1 MVEKLEEY
9 GIKFLEK
16 LNVNFEISNYQNFD
30 LENLEDNLSEVTL
43 FKINE
48 LTFEEN
54 EKNPRREAFENVLGT
69 LRVDGINFIYLILGS
84 KKGVSFY
91 FGIVKNLKDDRELPL
106 NIREMGE
113 TLLKASIHG
122 NFRGSKIEKLTPKAN
137 KDILNKIKSSKR
149 FGTIVGIPGINES
162 EDKSSFQGIDRL
174 TDVMLGDEFGLCILA
189 KPVDDLQIKNLEKQ
203 LYKIYDKLSIFSKKS
218 IQTGVNNSQSTGETK
233 GKSISESKGT
243 SITLSTSIGESE
255 TISKGTNSSKSFSK
269 GKTESKTEGSNRG
282 KNASYSETNTKGV
295 SETFSN
301 SKGSSENKSEGKS
314 WNSSSGTSESLSKG
328 ISETFSNSK
337 GSNENKSKG
346 KTSGSSS
353 GTSESLSKG
362 VSETFSN
369 SKGSS
374 ENKSEG
380 KSWSSSSGTS
390 ESLSKGI
397 SETITESTG
406 KNEGESF
413 GKTSGSSESK
423 GETETTTTGTNDST
437 TSNESIGTSYNI
449 STEVQNREIQ
459 DWLKYLDEILFP
471 IIDYGK
477 SKGIYLTSSF
487 VFSNNRG
494 TLIKL
499 GNTMKSLFSG
509 RKGNKIP
516 LTLELLPDNDK
527 RIEFFQNFQIPEYDI
542 SNYTS
547 DKKDALILKSGMGIE
562 RKAEYGNWYS
572 ANELSLIAGLPQKE
586 VVGLSLKEEVE
597 FGLNVNSGEDDE
609 KILLGNL
616 VQSGNIL
623 DIDVSLDKK
632 ALNKHIFITGVTGT
646 GKTTTC
652 QKLLLESE
660 MPFLVIEPAKTE
672 YRILIDEPKTKDIL
686 IFTLGKDTVS
696 PFRLNPFEFFK
707 HETITSR
714 VDMLK
719 AAMEASFDME
729 AAIPQLLESSM
740 YECYKDYGWNILTNK
755 NSKFE
760 DPFAEGIYSFPT
772 LKDLLDKVEVEVE
785 KQGFDDRLKRDYIGS
800 IKARLQGLL
809 VGSKG
814 IMLNV
819 GRGIDFR
826 ELIERKVVL
835 EIEEIKNGSE
845 KSLIMGF
852 VLTNLCEAL
861 KAKYKENRH
870 FKHITLI
877 EEAHRLLAKFTP
889 GDSPNRKQGIE
900 TFTDMLAEVRKY
912 GESLIIADQ
921 IPNKLTPEIL
931 KNTNTKIVHKLFAED
946 DKEAIGTTMSLSSEQ
961 KDFLSSLN
969 TGRAIVFSQGWD
981 KALQV
986 QIKMTTNTTGDRYVE
1001 DSELTE
1007 RIIDFYQKNNII
1019 LGLRYLDRK
1028 ATEEEFEY
1036 CKLVSSYQKEAK
1048 IFKELFENKIKT
1060 FEQFKIIFNILLD
1073 EDLWNIMEK
1082 ILLQD
1087 GYDKISEKNGRE
1099 FVEEI
1104 KKMDCSKD
1112 IDLNIFKEIILGK
1125 YYDKSQIREELYK
1138 DISYTL
1144 ELLLKNILAMEEY
1157 DSAALYKGFRA
1168 SRLKGNFKK

>member
-1 MVEKLEEY
+1 MLKKLEEGY
-9 GIKFLEK
+9 GLKFLEK
-16 LNVNFEISNYQNFD
+16 LNSEHNITTYQNFNF
-30 LENLEDNLSEVTL
+30 ESLEDNLSEVTL
-43 FKINE
+43 FKIDE
-48 LTFEEN
+48 LTFEED

-69 LRVDGINFIYLILGS
+69 LRAEGINFIYLILGS

-91 FGIVKNLKDDRELPL
+91 FGIVKNLKDDKELLL
-106 NIREMGE
+106 NVREMGE

-122 NFRGSKIEKLTPKAN
+122 NFRGSKITKLSPLEN
-137 KDILNKIKSSKR
+137 KEILNKIKSSRR
-149 FGTIVGIPGINES
+149 FATITGVPGINETN
-162 EDKSSFQGIDRL
+162 DRSSFQGIDRL

-189 KPVDDLQIKNLEKQ
+189 RPIEDVQIKALEKQ
-203 LYKIYDKLSIFSKKS
+203 LYSIYDKLSLFSKQN
-218 IQTGVNNSQSTGETK
+218 IQSGVNSSQSTGETK
-233 GKSISESKGT
+233 GTSLSESKGT
-243 SITLSTSIGESE
+243 SITSSTSTSKSATVSKGKNVSISSSDGTTDSKTVGSNKGMNTGKSE
-255 TISKGTNSSKSFSK
+255 TNTNGTNSSS
-269 GKTESKTEGSNRG
+269 GS
-282 KNASYSETNTKGV
+282 SS
-295 SETFSN
+295 SS
-301 SKGSSENKSEGKS
+301 SGSSE
-314 WNSSSGTSESLSKG
+314 SKAMG
-328 ISETFSNSK
+328 ITY
-337 GSNENKSKG
+337 
-346 KTSGSSS
+346 GSSS
-353 GTSESLSKG
+353 GT
-362 VSETFSN
+362 
-369 SKGSS
+369 
-374 ENKSEG
+374 NKSYTA
-380 KSWSSSSGTS
+380 GTS
-390 ESLSKGI
+390 K
-397 SETITESTG
+397 TTTESTG

-413 GKTSGSSESK
+413 GKTSSTSDSK
-423 GETETTTTGTNDST
+423 GETETVTTGTNDST
-437 TSNESIGTSYNI
+437 TLNESTGSSYSV

-459 DWLKYLDEILFP
+459 DWLKYIDETIFP

-487 VFSNNRG
+487 IFSNDNG

-499 GNTMKSLFSG
+499 GNTMRSLFSG
-509 RKGNKIP
+509 RQGNKIP
-516 LTLELLPDNDK
+516 LSLELLSDDDK
-527 RIEFFQNFQIPEYDI
+527 RIKYFQNFQIPEYDI
-542 SNYTS
+542 SEYTL
-547 DKKDALILKSGMGIE
+547 DKKETLILKSEMGIGK
-562 RKAEYGNWYS
+562 RTGYGNWYS

-597 FGLNVNSGEDDE
+597 FGLNVNSGEEEE

-623 DIDVSLDKK
+623 DIDVSIDKK

-696 PFRLNPFEFFK
+696 PFRLNPFEFFE

-760 DPFAEGIYSFPT
+760 NPFAEGVYSFPT
-772 LKDLLDKVEVEVE
+772 LKDLLEKVEIEVE

-809 VGSKG
+809 IGSKG

-826 ELIERKVVL
+826 ELIEKKVVL

-861 KAKYKENRH
+861 KAKYRVNRN

-889 GDSPNRKQGIE
+889 GDSPNKKQGIE

-946 DKEAIGTTMSLSSEQ
+946 DKEAIGTTMSLTSEQ
-961 KDFLSSLN
+961 KNFLSSLN

-986 QIKMTTNTTGDRYVE
+986 QIKRTTNTTGDRYVE
-1001 DSELTE
+1001 DYELTD
-1007 RIIDFYQKNNII
+1007 RVIDFYQRNNII
-1019 LGLRYLDRK
+1019 LGLKYLDRK
-1028 ATEEEFEY
+1028 AIQEEFEY
-1036 CKLVSSYQKEAK
+1036 CKLVSSNQKESK
-1048 IFKELFENKIKT
+1048 IFKELFENKIES
-1060 FEQFKIIFNILLD
+1060 FQQFQEIFNILLD
-1073 EDLWNIMEK
+1073 EDIWNIVEK

-1087 GYDKISEKNGRE
+1087 GYDKISEKNGRK
-1099 FVEEI
+1099 FVEKLKGI
-1104 KKMDCSKD
+1104 ANSKD
-1112 IDLNIFKEIILGK
+1112 INLDIFKEIILGK
-1125 YYDKSQIREELYK
+1125 YYKKEEIREELYI
-1138 DISYTL
+1138 DIADTL
-1144 ELLLKNILAMEEY
+1144 DILLENIIQMNEY
-1157 DSAALYKGFRA
+1157 DSATLYTGLRVNK
-1168 SRLKGNFKK
+1168 LKGNFKK

>member
-1 MVEKLEEY
+1 MIEKLEEGY
-9 GIKFLEK
+9 GLKFLEK
-16 LNVNFEISNYQNFD
+16 LNTNDYIVNYQEFN
-30 LENLEDNLSEVTL
+30 LENLEDNLSEITL

-48 LTFEEN
+48 LTFEEK

-69 LRVDGINFIYLILGS
+69 LRAEGINFIYLILGS

-91 FGIVKNLKDDRELPL
+91 FGIVKNLKDERELPL
-106 NIREMGE
+106 NVREMGE

-122 NFRGSKIEKLTPKAN
+122 NFRGSKITKLKPEEN
-137 KDILNKIKSSKR
+137 KEIINKIKTSKR
-149 FGTIVGIPGINES
+149 FGTITGVPGINETN
-162 EDKSSFQGIDRL
+162 DRSSFQGIDRL

-189 KPVDDLQIKNLEKQ
+189 RPVDDIQIRSLEKQ
-203 LYKIYDKLSIFSKKS
+203 LYTIYDKLSVFSKQN
-218 IQTGVNNSQSTGETK
+218 IQSGINSSQSTGETK
-233 GKSISESKGT
+233 GTSLSESKGT
-243 SITLSTSIGESE
+243 SITSSTS
-255 TISKGTNSSKSFSK
+255 TSKSATVSK
-269 GKTESKTEGSNRG
+269 GKNVSISSSDGTTESKTVGSNKG
-282 KNASYSETNTKGV
+282 VNTSKSETNTNGTNK
-295 SETFSN
+295 SS
-301 SKGSSENKSEGKS
+301 GSSS
-314 WNSSSGTSESLSKG
+314 SSSG
-328 ISETFSNSK
+328 
-337 GSNENKSKG
+337 SNESKSKG
-346 KTSGSSS
+346 MTYGSSS
-353 GTSESLSKG
+353 GT
-362 VSETFSN
+362 
-369 SKGSS
+369 
-374 ENKSEG
+374 NKSYTA
-380 KSWSSSSGTS
+380 GTS
-390 ESLSKGI
+390 K
-397 SETITESTG
+397 TTTESTG

-413 GKTSGSSESK
+413 GKTSSTSDSK
-423 GETETTTTGTNDST
+423 GETETVTTGTNDST
-437 TSNESIGTSYNI
+437 TSNESSGTSYSV

-459 DWLKYLDEILFP
+459 DWLKYLDEILLP

-477 SKGIYLTSSF
+477 SKGIYMTSSF
-487 VFSNNRG
+487 VFSNDNG

-499 GNTMKSLFSG
+499 GNTMRSLFSG

-516 LTLELLPDNDK
+516 LTLELLPSNDR

-542 SNYTS
+542 SGYVS
-547 DKKDALILKSGMGIE
+547 DKKEALVLKSGMGIGK
-562 RKAEYGNWYS
+562 KAEFGNWYS

-597 FGLNVNSGEDDE
+597 FGLNVNSGEEEE

-623 DIDVSLDKK
+623 DIDVSIDKK

-696 PFRLNPFEFFK
+696 PFRLNPFEFFE

-760 DPFAEGIYSFPT
+760 NPFAEGIYSFPT
-772 LKDLLDKVEVEVE
+772 LKDLLEKVEVEVE
-785 KQGFDDRLKRDYIGS
+785 KQGFDERLKRDYIGS

-826 ELIERKVVL
+826 ELIEKKVVL

-861 KAKYKENRH
+861 KAKYRVNRH

-889 GDSPNRKQGIE
+889 GDSPNKKQGIE

-946 DKEAIGTTMSLSSEQ
+946 DKEAIGNTMSLASEQ
-961 KDFLSSLN
+961 KNFLSSLN

-986 QIKMTTNTTGDRYVE
+986 QIKRTTNTTGDRYVE
-1001 DSELTE
+1001 DHELTE
-1007 RIIDFYQKNNII
+1007 RIIDFYQGNNII
-1019 LGLRYLDRK
+1019 LGLKYLDRK
-1028 ATEEEFEY
+1028 ATQEEFEY
-1036 CKLVSSYQKEAK
+1036 CKLVSSNQKESK
-1048 IFKELFENKIKT
+1048 IFKELFENKVES
-1060 FEQFKIIFNILLD
+1060 FQQFQEIFDTLLD
-1073 EDLWNIMEK
+1073 EEIWDIMEK
-1082 ILLQD
+1082 ILQQQE
-1087 GYDKISEKNGRE
+1087 YDKVSENNGRK
-1099 FVEEI
+1099 FVEKI
-1104 KKMDCSKD
+1104 KKIASSEN
-1112 IDLNIFKEIILGK
+1112 INLEIFKEIILGK
-1125 YYDKSQIREELYK
+1125 YYVKSEIREELYV
-1138 DISYTL
+1138 DIADTL
-1144 ELLLKNILAMEEY
+1144 EILLDNIIRMDEY
-1157 DSAALYKGFRA
+1157 EIANLYKGLRINK
-1168 SRLKGNFKK
+1168 LKGNFKK

>member
-1 MVEKLEEY
+1 MLKKLEEGY
-9 GIKFLEK
+9 GLKFLEK
-16 LNVNFEISNYQNFD
+16 LNSEHNITTYQNFNF
-30 LENLEDNLSEVTL
+30 ESLEDNLSEVTL
-43 FKINE
+43 FKIDE
-48 LTFEEN
+48 LTFEED

-69 LRVDGINFIYLILGS
+69 LRAEGINFIYLILGS

-91 FGIVKNLKDDRELPL
+91 FGIVKNLKDDKELLL
-106 NIREMGE
+106 NVREMGE

-122 NFRGSKIEKLTPKAN
+122 NFRGSKITKLSPLEN
-137 KDILNKIKSSKR
+137 KEILNKIKSSRR
-149 FGTIVGIPGINES
+149 FATITGVPGINETN
-162 EDKSSFQGIDRL
+162 DKSSFQGIDRL

-189 KPVDDLQIKNLEKQ
+189 RPIEDVQIKALEKQ
-203 LYKIYDKLSIFSKKS
+203 LYSIYDKLSLFSKQN
-218 IQTGVNNSQSTGETK
+218 IQSGVNSSQSTGETK
-233 GKSISESKGT
+233 GTSLSESKGT
-243 SITLSTSIGESE
+243 SITSSTSTSKSATVSKGKNVSISSSDGTTDSKTVGSNKGMNTGKSE
-255 TISKGTNSSKSFSK
+255 TNTNGTNSSS
-269 GKTESKTEGSNRG
+269 GS
-282 KNASYSETNTKGV
+282 SS
-295 SETFSN
+295 SS
-301 SKGSSENKSEGKS
+301 SGSSE
-314 WNSSSGTSESLSKG
+314 SKAMG
-328 ISETFSNSK
+328 ITY
-337 GSNENKSKG
+337 
-346 KTSGSSS
+346 GSSS
-353 GTSESLSKG
+353 GT
-362 VSETFSN
+362 
-369 SKGSS
+369 
-374 ENKSEG
+374 NKSYTA
-380 KSWSSSSGTS
+380 GTS
-390 ESLSKGI
+390 K
-397 SETITESTG
+397 TTTESTG

-413 GKTSGSSESK
+413 GKTSSTSDSK
-423 GETETTTTGTNDST
+423 GETETVTTGTNDST
-437 TSNESIGTSYNI
+437 TSNESTGSSYSV

-459 DWLKYLDEILFP
+459 DWLKYIDETIFP

-487 VFSNNRG
+487 IFSNDNG

-499 GNTMKSLFSG
+499 GNTMRSLFSG
-509 RKGNKIP
+509 RQGNKIP
-516 LTLELLPDNDK
+516 LSLELLSDDDK
-527 RIEFFQNFQIPEYDI
+527 RIKYFQNFQIPEYDI
-542 SNYTS
+542 SEYTL
-547 DKKDALILKSGMGIE
+547 DKKETLILKSEMGIGK
-562 RKAEYGNWYS
+562 RTEYGNWYS

-597 FGLNVNSGEDDE
+597 FGLNVNSGEEEE

-623 DIDVSLDKK
+623 DIDVSIDKK

-696 PFRLNPFEFFK
+696 PFRLNPFEFFE

-760 DPFAEGIYSFPT
+760 DPFAERVYSFPT
-772 LKDLLDKVEVEVE
+772 LKDLLEKVEIEVE

-809 VGSKG
+809 IGSKG

-826 ELIERKVVL
+826 ELIEKKVVL

-861 KAKYKENRH
+861 KAKYRVNRN

-889 GDSPNRKQGIE
+889 GDSPNKKQGIE

-946 DKEAIGTTMSLSSEQ
+946 DKEAIGTTMSLTSEQ
-961 KDFLSSLN
+961 KNFLSSLN

-986 QIKMTTNTTGDRYVE
+986 QIKRTTNTTGDRYVE
-1001 DSELTE
+1001 DYELTD
-1007 RIIDFYQKNNII
+1007 RVIDFYQRNNII
-1019 LGLRYLDRK
+1019 LGLKYLDRK
-1028 ATEEEFEY
+1028 ATQEEFEY
-1036 CKLVSSYQKEAK
+1036 CKLVSSNQKESK
-1048 IFKELFENKIKT
+1048 IFKELFENKIES
-1060 FEQFKIIFNILLD
+1060 FQQFQEIFNILLD
-1073 EDLWNIMEK
+1073 EDIWNIVEK

-1087 GYDKISEKNGRE
+1087 GYDKISEKNGRK
-1099 FVEEI
+1099 FVEKLKGI
-1104 KKMDCSKD
+1104 ANSKD
-1112 IDLNIFKEIILGK
+1112 INLDIFKEIILGK
-1125 YYDKSQIREELYK
+1125 YYKKEEIREELYI
-1138 DISYTL
+1138 DIADTL
-1144 ELLLKNILAMEEY
+1144 DILLENIIQMNGY
-1157 DSAALYKGFRA
+1157 DSATLYTGFRVNK
-1168 SRLKGNFKK
+1168 LKGNFKK

>member
-1 MVEKLEEY
+1 MIKKLEEEY
-9 GIKFLEK
+9 GVKFLEK
-16 LNVNFEISNYQNFD
+16 LNSNYEISNYQEFN

-69 LRVDGINFIYLILGS
+69 LRADGINFIYLILGS

-106 NIREMGE
+106 NVREMGE

-122 NFRGSKIEKLTPKAN
+122 NFRGSKIEKLTPKEN
-137 KDILNKIKSSKR
+137 QDILNKIKGSKR
-149 FGTIVGIPGINES
+149 FGTIVGVPGINES

-189 KPVDDLQIKNLEKQ
+189 RPVDDLQIRNLEKQ
-203 LYKIYDKLSIFSKKS
+203 LYTIYDKLSIFSKQS
-218 IQTGVNNSQSTGETK
+218 IQSGVNSSQSTGETK
-233 GKSISESKGT
+233 GTSISESKGT
-243 SITLSTSIGESE
+243 SSTLSTSTSKSA
-255 TISKGTNSSKSFSK
+255 TISKGKNVSISSSD
-269 GKTESKTEGSNRG
+269 GETESKTVGSNKG
-282 KNASYSETNTKGV
+282 TNVSDSETNTNG
-295 SETFSN
+295 T
-301 SKGSSENKSEGKS
+301 
-314 WNSSSGTSESLSKG
+314 NSSSGDSYSS
-328 ISETFSNSK
+328 S
-337 GSNENKSKG
+337 GSNESKSRG
-346 KTSGSSS
+346 KTWGSSS
-353 GTSESLSKG
+353 GT
-362 VSETFSN
+362 
-369 SKGSS
+369 
-374 ENKSEG
+374 NKSYT
-380 KSWSSSSGTS
+380 KGTS
-390 ESLSKGI
+390 Q
-397 SETITESTG
+397 TTTESTG

-437 TSNESIGTSYNI
+437 TSNESTGTSYNI

-459 DWLKYLDEILFP
+459 DWLKYLDEVLFP

-477 SKGIYLTSSF
+477 SKGIYLTNSF
-487 VFSNNRG
+487 VFSNDKG

-499 GNTMKSLFSG
+499 GNTMRSLFSG

-623 DIDVSLDKK
+623 DIDVSLNKK

-760 DPFAEGIYSFPT
+760 DPFAEGVYSFPT

-814 IMLNV
+814 IMLNI

-1073 EDLWNIMEK
+1073 EDLWNIIEK

-1087 GYDKISEKNGRE
+1087 GYDKISEKNGRK

-1104 KKMDCSKD
+1104 KKMDCSKE

>member
-1 MVEKLEEY
+1 MIKKLEEEY
-9 GIKFLEK
+9 GVKFLEK
-16 LNVNFEISNYQNFD
+16 LNSNYEISNYQEFN

-69 LRVDGINFIYLILGS
+69 LRADGINFIYLILGS

-106 NIREMGE
+106 NVREMGE

-122 NFRGSKIEKLTPKAN
+122 NFRGSKIEKLTPKEN
-137 KDILNKIKSSKR
+137 QDILNKIKRSKR
-149 FGTIVGIPGINES
+149 FGTIVGVPGINES

-189 KPVDDLQIKNLEKQ
+189 RPVNDLQIRNLEKQ
-203 LYKIYDKLSIFSKKS
+203 LYTIYDKLSIFSKQS
-218 IQTGVNNSQSTGETK
+218 IQSGVNSSQSTGETK
-233 GKSISESKGT
+233 GTSISESKGT
-243 SITLSTSIGESE
+243 SSTLSTSTSKSA
-255 TISKGTNSSKSFSK
+255 TISKGKNVSISSSD
-269 GKTESKTEGSNRG
+269 GETESKTVGSNKG
-282 KNASYSETNTKGV
+282 TNVSDSETNTNG
-295 SETFSN
+295 T
-301 SKGSSENKSEGKS
+301 
-314 WNSSSGTSESLSKG
+314 NSSSGDSYSS
-328 ISETFSNSK
+328 S
-337 GSNENKSKG
+337 GSNESKSRG
-346 KTSGSSS
+346 KTWGSSS
-353 GTSESLSKG
+353 GT
-362 VSETFSN
+362 
-369 SKGSS
+369 
-374 ENKSEG
+374 NKSYT
-380 KSWSSSSGTS
+380 KGTS
-390 ESLSKGI
+390 Q
-397 SETITESTG
+397 TTTESTG

-437 TSNESIGTSYNI
+437 TSNESTGTSYNI

-459 DWLKYLDEILFP
+459 DWLKYLDEVLFP

-477 SKGIYLTSSF
+477 SKGIYLTNSF
-487 VFSNNRG
+487 VFSNDKG

-499 GNTMKSLFSG
+499 GNTMRSLFSG

-760 DPFAEGIYSFPT
+760 DPFAEGVYSFPT

-1060 FEQFKIIFNILLD
+1060 FEQFKIIFNILSD

-1087 GYDKISEKNGRE
+1087 GYDKISEKNGRK

>member
-1 MVEKLEEY
+1 MIEKLEEGY
-9 GIKFLEK
+9 GVKFLEK
-16 LNVNFEISNYQNFD
+16 LNSNYSISNYQEFN
-30 LENLEDNLSEVTL
+30 LENLENNLSEVTL

-69 LRVDGINFIYLILGS
+69 LRAEGINFIYLILGS

-91 FGIVKNLKDDRELPL
+91 FGIVKNLKDERELPL
-106 NIREMGE
+106 NVREMGE

-122 NFRGSKIEKLTPKAN
+122 NFRGSKITKLKPEEN
-137 KDILNKIKSSKR
+137 REILNKIKSSRR
-149 FGTIVGIPGINES
+149 FGTITGVPGINETN
-162 EDKSSFQGIDRL
+162 DKSNFQGIDRL

-189 KPVDDLQIKNLEKQ
+189 RPIDDIQIRNLEKQ
-203 LYKIYDKLSIFSKKS
+203 LYTIYDKLSLFSKQN
-218 IQTGVNNSQSTGETK
+218 IQSGVNSSQSTGETK
-233 GKSISESKGT
+233 GTSVSESKGT
-243 SITLSTSIGESE
+243 SITSSTS
-255 TISKGTNSSKSFSK
+255 TSKSATVSK
-269 GKTESKTEGSNRG
+269 GKNVSISSSDGTTESKTVGSNKG
-282 KNASYSETNTKGV
+282 TNTSKSETNTNGTNK
-295 SETFSN
+295 SS
-301 SKGSSENKSEGKS
+301 GSSS
-314 WNSSSGTSESLSKG
+314 SSSGSNESKSKG
-328 ISETFSNSK
+328 ITC
-337 GSNENKSKG
+337 
-346 KTSGSSS
+346 GSSS
-353 GTSESLSKG
+353 GTS
-362 VSETFSN
+362 
-369 SKGSS
+369 
-374 ENKSEG
+374 KSYTA
-380 KSWSSSSGTS
+380 GTS
-390 ESLSKGI
+390 K
-397 SETITESTG
+397 TTTESTG

-413 GKTSGSSESK
+413 GKTSSTSDSK

-437 TSNESIGTSYNI
+437 TSNESTGTSYSV
-449 STEVQNREIQ
+449 STEVQNREVQ

-487 VFSNNRG
+487 VFSNDNG

-499 GNTMKSLFSG
+499 GNTMRSLFSG

-516 LTLELLPDNDK
+516 LTLEILPSNDK

-542 SNYTS
+542 SEYAS
-547 DKKDALILKSGMGIE
+547 DKKEALVLKSGMGIGK
-562 RKAEYGNWYS
+562 KAEFGNWYS

-597 FGLNVNSGEDDE
+597 FGLNVNSGEDEE

-696 PFRLNPFEFFK
+696 PFRLNPFEFFE

-760 DPFAEGIYSFPT
+760 NPFAEGVYSFPT
-772 LKDLLDKVEVEVE
+772 LKDLLEKVEVEVE

-826 ELIERKVVL
+826 ELIEKKVVL

-861 KAKYKENRH
+861 KAKYRVNRH

-889 GDSPNRKQGIE
+889 GDSPNKKQGIE

-946 DKEAIGTTMSLSSEQ
+946 DKEAIGTTMSLASEQ
-961 KDFLSSLN
+961 KNFLSSLN

-986 QIKMTTNTTGDRYVE
+986 QIKRTTNTTGDRYVE
-1001 DSELTE
+1001 DCELTD
-1007 RIIDFYQKNNII
+1007 RIIDFYQGNNII
-1019 LGLRYLDRK
+1019 LGLKYLDRK
-1028 ATEEEFEY
+1028 ATQEEFEY
-1036 CKLVSSYQKEAK
+1036 CKLVSSNQKESK
-1048 IFKELFENKIKT
+1048 IFKELFENKIES
-1060 FEQFKIIFNILLD
+1060 FQQFQEIFDTLLD
-1073 EDLWNIMEK
+1073 ERIWNVIEK
-1082 ILLQD
+1082 ILQQQEHDRVSEND
-1087 GYDKISEKNGRE
+1087 GRK
-1099 FVEEI
+1099 FVEKI
-1104 KKMDCSKD
+1104 KKIANSKN
-1112 IDLNIFKEIILGK
+1112 INLEIFKEIILGK
-1125 YYDKSQIREELYK
+1125 YYVKSEIRDELYT
-1138 DISYTL
+1138 DIADTL
-1144 ELLLKNILAMEEY
+1144 EILLGNIVKMDEY
-1157 DSAALYKGFRA
+1157 ETANLYKGLRVNK
-1168 SRLKGNFKK
+1168 LKGNFKK

>member
-1 MVEKLEEY
+1 MIEKLEEGY
-9 GIKFLEK
+9 GLKFLEK
-16 LNVNFEISNYQNFD
+16 LNTNDYIVNYQEFN
-30 LENLEDNLSEVTL
+30 LENLEDNLSEITL

-48 LTFEEN
+48 LTFEEE

-69 LRVDGINFIYLILGS
+69 LRAEGINFIYLILGS

-91 FGIVKNLKDDRELPL
+91 FGIVKNLKDERELPL
-106 NIREMGE
+106 NVREMGE

-122 NFRGSKIEKLTPKAN
+122 NFRGSKITKLKPEEN
-137 KDILNKIKSSKR
+137 KEIINKIKTSKR
-149 FGTIVGIPGINES
+149 FGTITGVPGINETN
-162 EDKSSFQGIDRL
+162 DRSSFQGIDRL

-189 KPVDDLQIKNLEKQ
+189 RPVDDIQIRSLEKQ
-203 LYKIYDKLSIFSKKS
+203 LYTIYDKLSVFSKQN
-218 IQTGVNNSQSTGETK
+218 IQSGINSSQSTGETK
-233 GKSISESKGT
+233 GTSLSESKGT
-243 SITLSTSIGESE
+243 SITSSTSTSKSATVSKGKNVSISSSDGTTESKTVGSNKGVNTSKSE
-255 TISKGTNSSKSFSK
+255 TNTNGTNSSS
-269 GKTESKTEGSNRG
+269 
-282 KNASYSETNTKGV
+282 
-295 SETFSN
+295 
-301 SKGSSENKSEGKS
+301 GSSS
-314 WNSSSGTSESLSKG
+314 SSSG
-328 ISETFSNSK
+328 
-337 GSNENKSKG
+337 SNESKSKG
-346 KTSGSSS
+346 MTYGSSS
-353 GTSESLSKG
+353 GT
-362 VSETFSN
+362 
-369 SKGSS
+369 
-374 ENKSEG
+374 NKSYTA
-380 KSWSSSSGTS
+380 GTS
-390 ESLSKGI
+390 K
-397 SETITESTG
+397 TTTESTG

-413 GKTSGSSESK
+413 GKTSSTSDSK
-423 GETETTTTGTNDST
+423 GETETVTTGTNDST
-437 TSNESIGTSYNI
+437 TSNESSGTSYSI

-459 DWLKYLDEILFP
+459 DWLKYLDEILLP

-477 SKGIYLTSSF
+477 SKGIYMTSSF
-487 VFSNNRG
+487 VFSNDNG

-499 GNTMKSLFSG
+499 GNTMRSLFSG

-516 LTLELLPDNDK
+516 LTLELLPSNDK

-542 SNYTS
+542 SGYVS
-547 DKKDALILKSGMGIE
+547 DKKEALVLKSGMGIGK
-562 RKAEYGNWYS
+562 KAEFGNWYS

-597 FGLNVNSGEDDE
+597 FGLNVNSGEEEE

-623 DIDVSLDKK
+623 DIDVSIDKK

-696 PFRLNPFEFFK
+696 PFRLNPFEFFE

-760 DPFAEGIYSFPT
+760 NPFAEGVYSFPT
-772 LKDLLDKVEVEVE
+772 LKDLLEKVEVEVE
-785 KQGFDDRLKRDYIGS
+785 KQGFDERLKRDYIGS

-826 ELIERKVVL
+826 ELIEKKVVL

-861 KAKYKENRH
+861 KAKYRVNRH

-889 GDSPNRKQGIE
+889 GDSPNKKQGIE

-946 DKEAIGTTMSLSSEQ
+946 DKEAIGNTMSLASEQ
-961 KDFLSSLN
+961 KNFLSSLN

-986 QIKMTTNTTGDRYVE
+986 QIKRTTNTTGDRYVE
-1001 DSELTE
+1001 DHELTE
-1007 RIIDFYQKNNII
+1007 RIIDFYQGNNII
-1019 LGLRYLDRK
+1019 LGLKYLDRK
-1028 ATEEEFEY
+1028 ATQEEFEY
-1036 CKLVSSYQKEAK
+1036 CKLVSSNQKESK
-1048 IFKELFENKIKT
+1048 IFKELFENKVEI
-1060 FEQFKIIFNILLD
+1060 FQQFQEIFDTLLD
-1073 EDLWNIMEK
+1073 EEIWDIMEK
-1082 ILLQD
+1082 ILQQQE
-1087 GYDKISEKNGRE
+1087 YDKVSENNGRK
-1099 FVEEI
+1099 FVEKI
-1104 KKMDCSKD
+1104 KKIASSEN
-1112 IDLNIFKEIILGK
+1112 INLEIFKEIILGK
-1125 YYDKSQIREELYK
+1125 YYVKSEIREELYV
-1138 DISYTL
+1138 DIADTL
-1144 ELLLKNILAMEEY
+1144 EILLDNIIRMDEY
-1157 DSAALYKGFRA
+1157 EIANLYKGLRINK
-1168 SRLKGNFKK
+1168 LKGNFKK

>member
-1 MVEKLEEY
+1 MIKKLEEEY
-9 GIKFLEK
+9 GVKFLEK
-16 LNVNFEISNYQNFD
+16 LNSNYEISNYQEFN

-69 LRVDGINFIYLILGS
+69 LRADGINFIYLILGS

-106 NIREMGE
+106 NVREMGE

-122 NFRGSKIEKLTPKAN
+122 NFRGSKIEKLTPKEN
-137 KDILNKIKSSKR
+137 QDILNKIKRSKR
-149 FGTIVGIPGINES
+149 FGTIVGVPGINES

-189 KPVDDLQIKNLEKQ
+189 RPVNDLQIRNLEKQ
-203 LYKIYDKLSIFSKKS
+203 LYTIYDKLSIFSKQS
-218 IQTGVNNSQSTGETK
+218 IQGGVNSSQSTGETK
-233 GKSISESKGT
+233 GTSISESKGT
-243 SITLSTSIGESE
+243 SSTLSTSTSKSA
-255 TISKGTNSSKSFSK
+255 TISKGKNVSISSSD
-269 GKTESKTEGSNRG
+269 GETESKTVGSNKG
-282 KNASYSETNTKGV
+282 TNVSDSETNTNG
-295 SETFSN
+295 T
-301 SKGSSENKSEGKS
+301 
-314 WNSSSGTSESLSKG
+314 NSSSGDSYSS
-328 ISETFSNSK
+328 S
-337 GSNENKSKG
+337 GSNESKSRG
-346 KTSGSSS
+346 KTWGSSS
-353 GTSESLSKG
+353 GT
-362 VSETFSN
+362 
-369 SKGSS
+369 
-374 ENKSEG
+374 NKSYT
-380 KSWSSSSGTS
+380 KGTS
-390 ESLSKGI
+390 Q
-397 SETITESTG
+397 TTTESTG

-437 TSNESIGTSYNI
+437 TSNESTGTSYNI

-459 DWLKYLDEILFP
+459 DWLKYLDEVLFP

-477 SKGIYLTSSF
+477 SKGIYLTNSF
-487 VFSNNRG
+487 VFSNDKG

-499 GNTMKSLFSG
+499 GNTMRSLFSG

-760 DPFAEGIYSFPT
+760 DPFAEGVYSFPT

-1060 FEQFKIIFNILLD
+1060 FEQFKIIFNILSD

-1087 GYDKISEKNGRE
+1087 GYDKISEKNGRK

>member
-1 MVEKLEEY
+1 MIKKLEEEY
-9 GIKFLEK
+9 GVKFLEK
-16 LNVNFEISNYQNFD
+16 LNSNYEISNYQEFN

-69 LRVDGINFIYLILGS
+69 LRADGINFIYLILGS

-106 NIREMGE
+106 NVREMGE

-122 NFRGSKIEKLTPKAN
+122 NFRGSKIEKLTPKEN
-137 KDILNKIKSSKR
+137 QDILNKIKGSKR
-149 FGTIVGIPGINES
+149 FGTIVGVPGINES

-189 KPVDDLQIKNLEKQ
+189 RPVNDLQIRNLEKQ
-203 LYKIYDKLSIFSKKS
+203 LYTIYDKLSIFSKQS
-218 IQTGVNNSQSTGETK
+218 IQSGVNSSQSTGETK
-233 GKSISESKGT
+233 GTSISESKGT
-243 SITLSTSIGESE
+243 SSTLSTSTSKSA
-255 TISKGTNSSKSFSK
+255 TISKGKNVSISSSD
-269 GKTESKTEGSNRG
+269 GETESKTVGSNKG
-282 KNASYSETNTKGV
+282 TNVSDSETNTNG
-295 SETFSN
+295 T
-301 SKGSSENKSEGKS
+301 
-314 WNSSSGTSESLSKG
+314 NSSSGDSYSS
-328 ISETFSNSK
+328 S
-337 GSNENKSKG
+337 GSNESKSRG
-346 KTSGSSS
+346 KTWGSSS
-353 GTSESLSKG
+353 GT
-362 VSETFSN
+362 
-369 SKGSS
+369 
-374 ENKSEG
+374 NKSYT
-380 KSWSSSSGTS
+380 KGTS
-390 ESLSKGI
+390 Q
-397 SETITESTG
+397 TTTESTG

-437 TSNESIGTSYNI
+437 TSNESTGTSYNI

-459 DWLKYLDEILFP
+459 DWLKYLDEVLFP

-477 SKGIYLTSSF
+477 SKGIYLTNSF
-487 VFSNNRG
+487 VFSNDKG

-499 GNTMKSLFSG
+499 GNTMRSLFSG

-760 DPFAEGIYSFPT
+760 DPFAEGVYSFPT

-1060 FEQFKIIFNILLD
+1060 FEQFKIIFNILSD

-1087 GYDKISEKNGRE
+1087 GYDKISEKNGRK

>member
-1 MVEKLEEY
+1 MIKKLEEEY
-9 GIKFLEK
+9 GVKFLEK
-16 LNVNFEISNYQNFD
+16 LNSNYEISNYQEFN
-30 LENLEDNLSEVTL
+30 LENLKDNLSEVTL

-69 LRVDGINFIYLILGS
+69 LRADGINFIYLILGS

-106 NIREMGE
+106 NVREMGE

-122 NFRGSKIEKLTPKAN
+122 NFRGSKIEKLTPKEN
-137 KDILNKIKSSKR
+137 QDILNKIKGSKR
-149 FGTIVGIPGINES
+149 FGTIVGVPGINES

-189 KPVDDLQIKNLEKQ
+189 RPVDDLQIRNLEKQ
-203 LYKIYDKLSIFSKKS
+203 LYTIYDKLSIFSKQS
-218 IQTGVNNSQSTGETK
+218 IQSGVNSSQSTGETK
-233 GKSISESKGT
+233 GTSISESKGT
-243 SITLSTSIGESE
+243 SSTLSTSTSKSA
-255 TISKGTNSSKSFSK
+255 TISKGKNVSISSSD
-269 GKTESKTEGSNRG
+269 GETESKTVGSNKG
-282 KNASYSETNTKGV
+282 TNVSDSETNTNG
-295 SETFSN
+295 T
-301 SKGSSENKSEGKS
+301 
-314 WNSSSGTSESLSKG
+314 NSSSGDSYSS
-328 ISETFSNSK
+328 S
-337 GSNENKSKG
+337 GSNESKSRG
-346 KTSGSSS
+346 KTWGSSS
-353 GTSESLSKG
+353 GT
-362 VSETFSN
+362 
-369 SKGSS
+369 
-374 ENKSEG
+374 NKSYT
-380 KSWSSSSGTS
+380 KGTS
-390 ESLSKGI
+390 Q
-397 SETITESTG
+397 TTTESTG

-437 TSNESIGTSYNI
+437 TSNESTGTSYNI

-459 DWLKYLDEILFP
+459 DWLKYLDEVLFP

-477 SKGIYLTSSF
+477 SKGIYLTNSF
-487 VFSNNRG
+487 VFSNDKG

-499 GNTMKSLFSG
+499 GNTMRSLFSG

-760 DPFAEGIYSFPT
+760 DPFAEGVYSFPT

-1001 DSELTE
+1001 DNELTE

-1036 CKLVSSYQKEAK
+1036 CKLVSSYQKEVK

-1087 GYDKISEKNGRE
+1087 GYDRISESDGRK

-1104 KKMDCSKD
+1104 KKIDCSKN
-1112 IDLNIFKEIILGK
+1112 IDLNIFKEIILEK

>member
-1 MVEKLEEY
+1 M
-9 GIKFLEK
+9 
-16 LNVNFEISNYQNFD
+16 
-30 LENLEDNLSEVTL
+30 
-43 FKINE
+43 
-48 LTFEEN
+48 TFEEE

-69 LRVDGINFIYLILGS
+69 LRAEGINFIYLILGS

-91 FGIVKNLKDDRELPL
+91 FGIVKNLKDERELPL
-106 NIREMGE
+106 NVREMGE

-122 NFRGSKIEKLTPKAN
+122 NFRGSKITKLKPEEN
-137 KDILNKIKSSKR
+137 KEIINKIKTSKR
-149 FGTIVGIPGINES
+149 FGTITGVPGINETN
-162 EDKSSFQGIDRL
+162 DRSSFQGIDRL

-189 KPVDDLQIKNLEKQ
+189 RPVDDIQIRSLEKQ
-203 LYKIYDKLSIFSKKS
+203 LYTIYDKLSVFSKQN
-218 IQTGVNNSQSTGETK
+218 IQSGINSSQSTGETK
-233 GKSISESKGT
+233 GTSLSESKGT
-243 SITLSTSIGESE
+243 SITSSTS
-255 TISKGTNSSKSFSK
+255 TSKSATVSK
-269 GKTESKTEGSNRG
+269 GKNVSISSSDGTTESKTVGSNKG
-282 KNASYSETNTKGV
+282 VNTSKSETNTNGTNK
-295 SETFSN
+295 SS
-301 SKGSSENKSEGKS
+301 GSSS
-314 WNSSSGTSESLSKG
+314 SSSG
-328 ISETFSNSK
+328 
-337 GSNENKSKG
+337 SNESKSKG
-346 KTSGSSS
+346 MTYGSSS
-353 GTSESLSKG
+353 GT
-362 VSETFSN
+362 
-369 SKGSS
+369 
-374 ENKSEG
+374 NKSYTA
-380 KSWSSSSGTS
+380 GTS
-390 ESLSKGI
+390 K
-397 SETITESTG
+397 TTTESTG

-413 GKTSGSSESK
+413 GKTSSTSDSK
-423 GETETTTTGTNDST
+423 GETETVTTGTNDST
-437 TSNESIGTSYNI
+437 TSNESSGTSYSV

-459 DWLKYLDEILFP
+459 DWLKYLDEILLP

-477 SKGIYLTSSF
+477 SKGIYMTSSF
-487 VFSNNRG
+487 VFSNDNG

-499 GNTMKSLFSG
+499 GNTMRSLFSG

-516 LTLELLPDNDK
+516 LTLELLPSNDR

-542 SNYTS
+542 SGYVS
-547 DKKDALILKSGMGIE
+547 DKKEALVLKSGMGIGK
-562 RKAEYGNWYS
+562 KAEFGNWYS

-597 FGLNVNSGEDDE
+597 FGLNVNSGEEEE

-623 DIDVSLDKK
+623 DIDVSIDKK

-696 PFRLNPFEFFK
+696 PFRLNPFEFFE

-760 DPFAEGIYSFPT
+760 NPFAEGVYSFPT
-772 LKDLLDKVEVEVE
+772 LKDLLEKVEVEVE
-785 KQGFDDRLKRDYIGS
+785 KQGFDERLKRDYIGS

-826 ELIERKVVL
+826 ELIEKKVVL

-861 KAKYKENRH
+861 KAKYRVNRH

-889 GDSPNRKQGIE
+889 GDSPNKKQGIE

-946 DKEAIGTTMSLSSEQ
+946 DKEAIGNTMSLASEQ
-961 KDFLSSLN
+961 KNFLSSLN

-986 QIKMTTNTTGDRYVE
+986 QIKRTTNTTGDRYVE
-1001 DSELTE
+1001 DHELTE
-1007 RIIDFYQKNNII
+1007 RIIDFYQGNNII
-1019 LGLRYLDRK
+1019 LGLKYLDRK
-1028 ATEEEFEY
+1028 ATQEEFEY
-1036 CKLVSSYQKEAK
+1036 CKLVSSNQKESK
-1048 IFKELFENKIKT
+1048 IFKELFENKVES
-1060 FEQFKIIFNILLD
+1060 FQQFQEIFDTLLD
-1073 EDLWNIMEK
+1073 EEIWDIMEK
-1082 ILLQD
+1082 ILQQQE
-1087 GYDKISEKNGRE
+1087 YDKVSENNGRK
-1099 FVEEI
+1099 FVEKI
-1104 KKMDCSKD
+1104 KKIRSEERRVG
-1112 IDLNIFKEIILGK
+1112 KEC
-1125 YYDKSQIREELYK
+1125 R
-1138 DISYTL
+1138 
-1144 ELLLKNILAMEEY
+1144 
-1157 DSAALYKGFRA
+1157 
-1168 SRLKGNFKK
+1168 SRWSPYH

>member
-1 MVEKLEEY
+1 MLKKLEEGY
-9 GIKFLEK
+9 GLKFLEK
-16 LNVNFEISNYQNFD
+16 LNSEHNITTYQNFNF
-30 LENLEDNLSEVTL
+30 ESLEDNLSEVTL
-43 FKINE
+43 FKIDE
-48 LTFEEN
+48 LTFEED

-69 LRVDGINFIYLILGS
+69 LRAEGINFIYLILGS

-91 FGIVKNLKDDRELPL
+91 FGIVKNLKDDKELLL
-106 NIREMGE
+106 NVREMGE

-122 NFRGSKIEKLTPKAN
+122 NFRGSKITKLSPLEN
-137 KDILNKIKSSKR
+137 KEILNKIKSSRR
-149 FGTIVGIPGINES
+149 FATITGVPGINETN
-162 EDKSSFQGIDRL
+162 DRSSFQGIDRL

-189 KPVDDLQIKNLEKQ
+189 RPIEDVQIKALEKQ
-203 LYKIYDKLSIFSKKS
+203 LYSIYDKLSLFSKQN
-218 IQTGVNNSQSTGETK
+218 IQSGVNSSQSTGETK
-233 GKSISESKGT
+233 GTSLSESKGT
-243 SITLSTSIGESE
+243 SITSSTSTSKSATVSKGKNVSISSSDGTTDSKTVGSNKGMNTGKSE
-255 TISKGTNSSKSFSK
+255 TNTNGTNSSS
-269 GKTESKTEGSNRG
+269 GS
-282 KNASYSETNTKGV
+282 SS
-295 SETFSN
+295 SS
-301 SKGSSENKSEGKS
+301 SGSSE
-314 WNSSSGTSESLSKG
+314 SKAMG
-328 ISETFSNSK
+328 ITY
-337 GSNENKSKG
+337 
-346 KTSGSSS
+346 GSSS
-353 GTSESLSKG
+353 GT
-362 VSETFSN
+362 
-369 SKGSS
+369 
-374 ENKSEG
+374 NKSYTA
-380 KSWSSSSGTS
+380 GTS
-390 ESLSKGI
+390 K
-397 SETITESTG
+397 TTTESTG

-413 GKTSGSSESK
+413 GKTSSTSDSK
-423 GETETTTTGTNDST
+423 GETETVTTGTNDST
-437 TSNESIGTSYNI
+437 TSNESTGSSYSV

-459 DWLKYLDEILFP
+459 DWLKYIDETIFP

-487 VFSNNRG
+487 IFSNDNG

-499 GNTMKSLFSG
+499 GNTMRSLFSG
-509 RKGNKIP
+509 RQGNKIP
-516 LTLELLPDNDK
+516 LSLELLSDDDK
-527 RIEFFQNFQIPEYDI
+527 RIKYFQNFQIPEYDI
-542 SNYTS
+542 SEYTL
-547 DKKDALILKSGMGIE
+547 DKKETLILKSEMGIGK
-562 RKAEYGNWYS
+562 RTEYGNWYS

-597 FGLNVNSGEDDE
+597 FGLNVNSGEEEE

-623 DIDVSLDKK
+623 DIDVSIDKK

-696 PFRLNPFEFFK
+696 PFRLNPFEFFE

-760 DPFAEGIYSFPT
+760 DPFAEGVYSFPT
-772 LKDLLDKVEVEVE
+772 LKDLLEKVEIEVE

-809 VGSKG
+809 IGSKG

-826 ELIERKVVL
+826 ELIEKKVVL

-861 KAKYKENRH
+861 KAKYRVNRN

-889 GDSPNRKQGIE
+889 GDSPNKKQGIE

-946 DKEAIGTTMSLSSEQ
+946 DKEAIGTTMSLTSEQ
-961 KDFLSSLN
+961 KNFLSSLN

-986 QIKMTTNTTGDRYVE
+986 QIKRTTNTTGDRYVE
-1001 DSELTE
+1001 DYELTD
-1007 RIIDFYQKNNII
+1007 RVIDFYQRNNII
-1019 LGLRYLDRK
+1019 LGLKYLDRK
-1028 ATEEEFEY
+1028 ATQEEFEY
-1036 CKLVSSYQKEAK
+1036 CKLVSSNQKESK
-1048 IFKELFENKIKT
+1048 IFKELFENKIES
-1060 FEQFKIIFNILLD
+1060 FQQFQEIFNILLD
-1073 EDLWNIMEK
+1073 EDIWNIVEK

-1087 GYDKISEKNGRE
+1087 GYDKISEKNGRK
-1099 FVEEI
+1099 FVEKLKGI
-1104 KKMDCSKD
+1104 ANSKD
-1112 IDLNIFKEIILGK
+1112 INLDIFKEIILGK
-1125 YYDKSQIREELYK
+1125 YYKKEEIREELYI
-1138 DISYTL
+1138 DIADTL
-1144 ELLLKNILAMEEY
+1144 DILLENIIQMNEY
-1157 DSAALYKGFRA
+1157 DSATLYTGLRVNK
-1168 SRLKGNFKK
+1168 LKGNFKK

>member
-1 MVEKLEEY
+1 MIKKLEEEY
-9 GIKFLEK
+9 GVKFLEK
-16 LNVNFEISNYQNFD
+16 LNSNYEISNYQEFN

-69 LRVDGINFIYLILGS
+69 LRADGINFIYLILGS

-106 NIREMGE
+106 NVREMGE

-122 NFRGSKIEKLTPKAN
+122 NFRGSKIEKLTPKEN
-137 KDILNKIKSSKR
+137 QDILNKIKGSKR
-149 FGTIVGIPGINES
+149 FGTIVGVPGINES

-189 KPVDDLQIKNLEKQ
+189 RPVDDLQIRNLEKQ
-203 LYKIYDKLSIFSKKS
+203 LYTIYDKLSIFSKQS
-218 IQTGVNNSQSTGETK
+218 IQSGVNSSQSTGETK
-233 GKSISESKGT
+233 GTSISESKGT
-243 SITLSTSIGESE
+243 SSTLSTSTSKSA
-255 TISKGTNSSKSFSK
+255 TISKGKNVSISSSD
-269 GKTESKTEGSNRG
+269 GETESKTVGSNKG
-282 KNASYSETNTKGV
+282 TNVSDSETNTNG
-295 SETFSN
+295 T
-301 SKGSSENKSEGKS
+301 
-314 WNSSSGTSESLSKG
+314 NSSSGDSYSS
-328 ISETFSNSK
+328 S
-337 GSNENKSKG
+337 GSNESKSRG
-346 KTSGSSS
+346 KTWGSSS
-353 GTSESLSKG
+353 GT
-362 VSETFSN
+362 
-369 SKGSS
+369 
-374 ENKSEG
+374 NKSYT
-380 KSWSSSSGTS
+380 KGTS
-390 ESLSKGI
+390 Q
-397 SETITESTG
+397 TTTESTG

-437 TSNESIGTSYNI
+437 TSNESTGTSYNI

-459 DWLKYLDEILFP
+459 DWLKYLDEVLFP

-477 SKGIYLTSSF
+477 SKGIYLTNSF
-487 VFSNNRG
+487 VFSNDKG

-499 GNTMKSLFSG
+499 GNTMRSLFSG

-623 DIDVSLDKK
+623 DIDVSLNKK

-760 DPFAEGIYSFPT
+760 DPFAEGVYSFPT

-900 TFTDMLAEVRKY
+900 TFSDMLAEVRKY

-1087 GYDKISEKNGRE
+1087 GYDKISEKNGRK

-1104 KKMDCSKD
+1104 KKMDCSKE

>member
-1 MVEKLEEY
+1 MIKKLEEEY
-9 GIKFLEK
+9 GVKFLEK
-16 LNVNFEISNYQNFD
+16 LNSNYEISNYQEFN
-30 LENLEDNLSEVTL
+30 LENLKDNLSEVTL

-69 LRVDGINFIYLILGS
+69 LRADGINFIYLILGS

-106 NIREMGE
+106 NVREMGE

-122 NFRGSKIEKLTPKAN
+122 NFRGSKIEKLTPKEN
-137 KDILNKIKSSKR
+137 QDILNKIKGSKR
-149 FGTIVGIPGINES
+149 FGTIVGVPGINES

-189 KPVDDLQIKNLEKQ
+189 RPVDDLQIRNLEKQ
-203 LYKIYDKLSIFSKKS
+203 LYTIYDKLSIFSKQS
-218 IQTGVNNSQSTGETK
+218 IQSGVNSSQSTGETK
-233 GKSISESKGT
+233 GTSISESKGT
-243 SITLSTSIGESE
+243 SSTLSTSTSKSA
-255 TISKGTNSSKSFSK
+255 TISKGKNVSISSSD
-269 GKTESKTEGSNRG
+269 GETESKTVGSNKG
-282 KNASYSETNTKGV
+282 TNVSDSETNTNG
-295 SETFSN
+295 T
-301 SKGSSENKSEGKS
+301 
-314 WNSSSGTSESLSKG
+314 NSSSGDSYSS
-328 ISETFSNSK
+328 S
-337 GSNENKSKG
+337 GSNESKSRG
-346 KTSGSSS
+346 KTWGSSS
-353 GTSESLSKG
+353 GT
-362 VSETFSN
+362 
-369 SKGSS
+369 
-374 ENKSEG
+374 NKSYT
-380 KSWSSSSGTS
+380 KGTS
-390 ESLSKGI
+390 Q
-397 SETITESTG
+397 TTTESTG

-437 TSNESIGTSYNI
+437 TSNESTGTSYNI

-459 DWLKYLDEILFP
+459 DWLKYLDEVLFP

-477 SKGIYLTSSF
+477 SKGIYLTNSF
-487 VFSNNRG
+487 VFSNDKG

-499 GNTMKSLFSG
+499 GNTMRSLFSG

-760 DPFAEGIYSFPT
+760 DPFAEGVYSFPT

-1087 GYDKISEKNGRE
+1087 GYDRISESDGRK

-1104 KKMDCSKD
+1104 KKIDCSKN
-1112 IDLNIFKEIILGK
+1112 IDLNIFKEIILEK

-1144 ELLLKNILAMEEY
+1144 ELLLKNILAMEDY

>member
-1 MVEKLEEY
+1 MLKKLEEGY
-9 GIKFLEK
+9 GLKFLEK
-16 LNVNFEISNYQNFD
+16 LNSEHNITTYQNFNF
-30 LENLEDNLSEVTL
+30 ESLEDNLSEVTL
-43 FKINE
+43 FKIDE
-48 LTFEEN
+48 LTFEED

-69 LRVDGINFIYLILGS
+69 LRAEGINFIYLILGS

-91 FGIVKNLKDDRELPL
+91 FGIVKNLKDDKELLL
-106 NIREMGE
+106 NVREMGE

-122 NFRGSKIEKLTPKAN
+122 NFRGSKITKLSPLEN
-137 KDILNKIKSSKR
+137 KEILNKIKSSRR
-149 FGTIVGIPGINES
+149 FATITGVPGINETN
-162 EDKSSFQGIDRL
+162 DRSSFQGIDRL

-189 KPVDDLQIKNLEKQ
+189 RPIEDVQIKALEKQ
-203 LYKIYDKLSIFSKKS
+203 LYSIYDKLSLFSKQN
-218 IQTGVNNSQSTGETK
+218 IQSGVNSSQSTGETK
-233 GKSISESKGT
+233 GTSLSESKGT
-243 SITLSTSIGESE
+243 SITSSTSTSKSATVSKGKNVSISSSDGTTDSKTVGSNKGMNTGKSE
-255 TISKGTNSSKSFSK
+255 TNTNGTNSSS
-269 GKTESKTEGSNRG
+269 GS
-282 KNASYSETNTKGV
+282 SS
-295 SETFSN
+295 SS
-301 SKGSSENKSEGKS
+301 SGSSE
-314 WNSSSGTSESLSKG
+314 SKAMG
-328 ISETFSNSK
+328 ITY
-337 GSNENKSKG
+337 
-346 KTSGSSS
+346 GSSS
-353 GTSESLSKG
+353 GT
-362 VSETFSN
+362 
-369 SKGSS
+369 
-374 ENKSEG
+374 NKSYTA
-380 KSWSSSSGTS
+380 GTS
-390 ESLSKGI
+390 K
-397 SETITESTG
+397 TTTESTG

-413 GKTSGSSESK
+413 GKTSSTSDSK
-423 GETETTTTGTNDST
+423 GETETVTTGTNDST
-437 TSNESIGTSYNI
+437 TLNESTGSSYSV

-459 DWLKYLDEILFP
+459 DWLKYIDETIFP

-487 VFSNNRG
+487 IFSNDNG

-499 GNTMKSLFSG
+499 GNTMRSLFSG
-509 RKGNKIP
+509 RQGNKIP
-516 LTLELLPDNDK
+516 LSLELLSDDDK
-527 RIEFFQNFQIPEYDI
+527 RIKYFQNFQIPEYDI
-542 SNYTS
+542 SEYTL
-547 DKKDALILKSGMGIE
+547 DKKETLILKSEMGIGK
-562 RKAEYGNWYS
+562 RTEYGNWYS

-597 FGLNVNSGEDDE
+597 FGLNVNSGEEEE

-623 DIDVSLDKK
+623 DIDVSIDKK

-696 PFRLNPFEFFK
+696 PFRLNPFEFFE

-760 DPFAEGIYSFPT
+760 DPFAEGVYSFPT
-772 LKDLLDKVEVEVE
+772 LKDLLEKVEIEVE

-809 VGSKG
+809 IGSKG

-826 ELIERKVVL
+826 ELIEKKVVL

-861 KAKYKENRH
+861 KAKYRVNRN

-889 GDSPNRKQGIE
+889 GDSPNKKQGIE

-946 DKEAIGTTMSLSSEQ
+946 DKEAIGTTMSLTSEQ
-961 KDFLSSLN
+961 KNFLSSLN

-986 QIKMTTNTTGDRYVE
+986 QIKRTTNTTGDRYVE
-1001 DSELTE
+1001 DYELTD
-1007 RIIDFYQKNNII
+1007 RVIDFYQRNNII
-1019 LGLRYLDRK
+1019 LGLKYLDRK
-1028 ATEEEFEY
+1028 ATQEEFEY
-1036 CKLVSSYQKEAK
+1036 CKLVSSNQKESK
-1048 IFKELFENKIKT
+1048 IFKELFENKIES
-1060 FEQFKIIFNILLD
+1060 FQQFQEIFNILLD
-1073 EDLWNIMEK
+1073 EDIWNIVEK

-1087 GYDKISEKNGRE
+1087 GYDKISEKNGRK
-1099 FVEEI
+1099 FVEKLKGI
-1104 KKMDCSKD
+1104 ANSKD
-1112 IDLNIFKEIILGK
+1112 INLDIFKEIILGK
-1125 YYDKSQIREELYK
+1125 YYKKEEIREELYI
-1138 DISYTL
+1138 DIADTL
-1144 ELLLKNILAMEEY
+1144 DILLENIIQMNGY
-1157 DSAALYKGFRA
+1157 DSATLYTGFRVNK
-1168 SRLKGNFKK
+1168 LKGNFKK

>member
-1 MVEKLEEY
+1 MIKKLEEEY
-9 GIKFLEK
+9 GVKFLEK
-16 LNVNFEISNYQNFD
+16 LNSNYEISNYQEFN

-69 LRVDGINFIYLILGS
+69 LRADGINFIYLILGS

-106 NIREMGE
+106 NVREMGE

-122 NFRGSKIEKLTPKAN
+122 NFRGSKIEKLTPKEN
-137 KDILNKIKSSKR
+137 QEILNKIKGSKR
-149 FGTIVGIPGINES
+149 FGTIVGVPGINES

-189 KPVDDLQIKNLEKQ
+189 RPVDDLQIRNLEKQ
-203 LYKIYDKLSIFSKKS
+203 LYTIYDKLSIFSKQS
-218 IQTGVNNSQSTGETK
+218 IQSGVNSSQSTGETK
-233 GKSISESKGT
+233 GTSISESKGT
-243 SITLSTSIGESE
+243 SSTLSTSTSKSA
-255 TISKGTNSSKSFSK
+255 TISKGKNVSISSSD
-269 GKTESKTEGSNRG
+269 GETESKTVGSNKG
-282 KNASYSETNTKGV
+282 TNVSDSETNTNGT
-295 SETFSN
+295 SSN
-301 SKGSSENKSEGKS
+301 SGGSY
-314 WNSSSGTSESLSKG
+314 NSTGSTESKAR
-328 ISETFSNSK
+328 
-337 GSNENKSKG
+337 G
-346 KTSGSSS
+346 KTWGSSS
-353 GTSESLSKG
+353 GT
-362 VSETFSN
+362 
-369 SKGSS
+369 
-374 ENKSEG
+374 NKSYT
-380 KSWSSSSGTS
+380 KGTS
-390 ESLSKGI
+390 Q
-397 SETITESTG
+397 TTTESTG

-437 TSNESIGTSYNI
+437 TSNESTGTSYNI

-459 DWLKYLDEILFP
+459 DWLKYLDEVLFP

-487 VFSNNRG
+487 VFSNDKG

-499 GNTMKSLFSG
+499 GNTMRSLFSG

-516 LTLELLPDNDK
+516 LTLELLPDDDK

-562 RKAEYGNWYS
+562 KKAEYGNWYS

-597 FGLNVNSGEDDE
+597 FGLNVNSGEDIE

-760 DPFAEGIYSFPT
+760 DPFAEGVYSFPT

-826 ELIERKVVL
+826 ELIEKKVVL

-889 GDSPNRKQGIE
+889 GESPNRKQGIE

-1048 IFKELFENKIKT
+1048 IFKELFEDKIKI

-1073 EDLWNIMEK
+1073 EDLWNVMEK

-1087 GYDKISEKNGRE
+1087 GYDRISESDGRK

-1104 KKMDCSKD
+1104 KKIDCSKN

-1144 ELLLKNILAMEEY
+1144 ELLLKNILAMEKY
-1157 DSAALYKGFRA
+1157 DSAVLYKGFKA

>member
-1 MVEKLEEY
+1 MIKKLEEEY
-9 GIKFLEK
+9 GVKFLEK
-16 LNVNFEISNYQNFD
+16 LNSNYEISNYQEFN

-69 LRVDGINFIYLILGS
+69 LRADGINFIYLILGS

-106 NIREMGE
+106 NVREMGE

-122 NFRGSKIEKLTPKAN
+122 NFRGSKIEKLTPKEN
-137 KDILNKIKSSKR
+137 QDILNKIKGSKR
-149 FGTIVGIPGINES
+149 FGTIVGVPGINES

-189 KPVDDLQIKNLEKQ
+189 RPVDDLQIRNLEKQ
-203 LYKIYDKLSIFSKKS
+203 LYTIYDKLSIFSKQS
-218 IQTGVNNSQSTGETK
+218 IQSGVNSSQSTGETK
-233 GKSISESKGT
+233 GTSISESKGT
-243 SITLSTSIGESE
+243 SSTLSTSTSKSA
-255 TISKGTNSSKSFSK
+255 TISKGKNVSISSSD
-269 GKTESKTEGSNRG
+269 GETESKTVGSNKG
-282 KNASYSETNTKGV
+282 TNVSDSETNTNG
-295 SETFSN
+295 T
-301 SKGSSENKSEGKS
+301 
-314 WNSSSGTSESLSKG
+314 NSSSGDSYSS
-328 ISETFSNSK
+328 S
-337 GSNENKSKG
+337 GSNESKSRG
-346 KTSGSSS
+346 KTWGSSS
-353 GTSESLSKG
+353 GT
-362 VSETFSN
+362 
-369 SKGSS
+369 
-374 ENKSEG
+374 NKSYT
-380 KSWSSSSGTS
+380 KGTS
-390 ESLSKGI
+390 Q
-397 SETITESTG
+397 TTTESTG

-437 TSNESIGTSYNI
+437 TSNESTGTSYNI

-459 DWLKYLDEILFP
+459 DWLKYLDEVLFP

-477 SKGIYLTSSF
+477 SKGIYLTNSF
-487 VFSNNRG
+487 VFSNDKG

-499 GNTMKSLFSG
+499 GNTMRSLFSG

-740 YECYKDYGWNILTNK
+740 YECYKDYGWDILTNK

-900 TFTDMLAEVRKY
+900 TFSDMLAEVRKY

-1073 EDLWNIMEK
+1073 EDLWNVMEK

-1087 GYDKISEKNGRE
+1087 GYDRISESDGRK

-1104 KKMDCSKD
+1104 KKIDCSKN
-1112 IDLNIFKEIILGK
+1112 IDLNIFKEIILEK
-1125 YYDKSQIREELYK
+1125 YYDKS
-1138 DISYTL
+1138 
-1144 ELLLKNILAMEEY
+1144 
-1157 DSAALYKGFRA
+1157 
-1168 SRLKGNFKK
+1168 

>member
-1 MVEKLEEY
+1 MLKKLEEGY
-9 GIKFLEK
+9 GLKFLEK
-16 LNVNFEISNYQNFD
+16 LNSEHNITTYQNFNF
-30 LENLEDNLSEVTL
+30 ESLEDNLSEVTL
-43 FKINE
+43 FKIDE
-48 LTFEEN
+48 LTFEED
-54 EKNPRREAFENVLGT
+54 EKNPRGEAFENVLGT
-69 LRVDGINFIYLILGS
+69 LRAEGINFIYLILGS

-91 FGIVKNLKDDRELPL
+91 FGIVKNLKDDKELLL
-106 NIREMGE
+106 NVREMGE

-122 NFRGSKIEKLTPKAN
+122 NFRGSKITKLSPLEN
-137 KDILNKIKSSKR
+137 KEILNKIKSSRR
-149 FGTIVGIPGINES
+149 FATITGVPGINETN
-162 EDKSSFQGIDRL
+162 DRSSFQGIDRL

-189 KPVDDLQIKNLEKQ
+189 RPIEDVQIKALEKQ
-203 LYKIYDKLSIFSKKS
+203 LYSIYDKLSLFSKQN
-218 IQTGVNNSQSTGETK
+218 IQSGVNSSQSTGETK
-233 GKSISESKGT
+233 GTSLSESKGT
-243 SITLSTSIGESE
+243 SITSSTSTSKSATVSKGKNVSISSSDGTTDSKTVGSNKGMNTGKSE
-255 TISKGTNSSKSFSK
+255 TNTNGTNSSS
-269 GKTESKTEGSNRG
+269 GS
-282 KNASYSETNTKGV
+282 SS
-295 SETFSN
+295 SS
-301 SKGSSENKSEGKS
+301 SGSSE
-314 WNSSSGTSESLSKG
+314 SKAMG
-328 ISETFSNSK
+328 ITY
-337 GSNENKSKG
+337 
-346 KTSGSSS
+346 GSSS
-353 GTSESLSKG
+353 GT
-362 VSETFSN
+362 
-369 SKGSS
+369 
-374 ENKSEG
+374 NKSYTA
-380 KSWSSSSGTS
+380 GTS
-390 ESLSKGI
+390 K
-397 SETITESTG
+397 TTTESTG

-413 GKTSGSSESK
+413 GKTSSTSDSK
-423 GETETTTTGTNDST
+423 GETETVTTGTNDST
-437 TSNESIGTSYNI
+437 TSNESTGSSYSV

-459 DWLKYLDEILFP
+459 DWLKYIDETIFP

-487 VFSNNRG
+487 IFSNDNG

-499 GNTMKSLFSG
+499 GNTMRSLFSG
-509 RKGNKIP
+509 RQGNKIP
-516 LTLELLPDNDK
+516 LSLELLSDDDK
-527 RIEFFQNFQIPEYDI
+527 RIKYFQNFQIPEYDI
-542 SNYTS
+542 SEYTL
-547 DKKDALILKSGMGIE
+547 DKKETLILKSEMGIGK
-562 RKAEYGNWYS
+562 RTEYGNWYS

-597 FGLNVNSGEDDE
+597 FGLNVNSGEEEE

-623 DIDVSLDKK
+623 DIDVSIDKK

-696 PFRLNPFEFFK
+696 PFRLNPFEFFE

-760 DPFAEGIYSFPT
+760 DPFAEGVYSFPT
-772 LKDLLDKVEVEVE
+772 LKDLLEKVEIEVE

-809 VGSKG
+809 IGSKG

-826 ELIERKVVL
+826 ELIEKKVVL

-861 KAKYKENRH
+861 KAKYRVNRN

-889 GDSPNRKQGIE
+889 GDSPNKKQGIE

-946 DKEAIGTTMSLSSEQ
+946 DKEAIGTTMSLTSEQ
-961 KDFLSSLN
+961 KNFLSSLN

-986 QIKMTTNTTGDRYVE
+986 QIKRTTNTTGDRYVE
-1001 DSELTE
+1001 DYELTD
-1007 RIIDFYQKNNII
+1007 RVIDFYQRNNII
-1019 LGLRYLDRK
+1019 LGLKYLDRK
-1028 ATEEEFEY
+1028 ATQEEFEY
-1036 CKLVSSYQKEAK
+1036 CKLVSSNQKESK
-1048 IFKELFENKIKT
+1048 IFKELFENKIES
-1060 FEQFKIIFNILLD
+1060 FQQFQEIFNILLN
-1073 EDLWNIMEK
+1073 EDIWNIVEK

-1087 GYDKISEKNGRE
+1087 GYDKISEKNGRK
-1099 FVEEI
+1099 FVEKLKGI
-1104 KKMDCSKD
+1104 ANSKD
-1112 IDLNIFKEIILGK
+1112 INLDIFKEIILGK
-1125 YYDKSQIREELYK
+1125 YYKKEEIREELYI
-1138 DISYTL
+1138 DIADTL
-1144 ELLLKNILAMEEY
+1144 DILLENIIQMNEY
-1157 DSAALYKGFRA
+1157 DSATLYTGLRVNK
-1168 SRLKGNFKK
+1168 LKGNFKK

>member
-1 MVEKLEEY
+1 MIEKLEEGY
-9 GIKFLEK
+9 GLKFLEK
-16 LNVNFEISNYQNFD
+16 LNTNDNIVNYQEFN
-30 LENLEDNLSEVTL
+30 LENLEDNLSEITL

-48 LTFEEN
+48 LTFEEE

-69 LRVDGINFIYLILGS
+69 LRAEGINFIYLILGS

-91 FGIVKNLKDDRELPL
+91 FGIVKNLKDERELPL
-106 NIREMGE
+106 NVREMGE

-122 NFRGSKIEKLTPKAN
+122 NFRGSKITKLKPEEN
-137 KDILNKIKSSKR
+137 KEIINKIKTSKR
-149 FGTIVGIPGINES
+149 FGTITGVPGINETN
-162 EDKSSFQGIDRL
+162 DRSSFQGIDRL

-189 KPVDDLQIKNLEKQ
+189 RPVDDIQIRSLEKQ
-203 LYKIYDKLSIFSKKS
+203 LYTIYDKLSVFSKQN
-218 IQTGVNNSQSTGETK
+218 IQSGINSSQSTGETK
-233 GKSISESKGT
+233 GTSLSESKGT
-243 SITLSTSIGESE
+243 SITSSTS
-255 TISKGTNSSKSFSK
+255 TSKSATVSK
-269 GKTESKTEGSNRG
+269 GKNVSISSSDGTTESKTVGSNKG
-282 KNASYSETNTKGV
+282 VNTSKSETNTNGTNK
-295 SETFSN
+295 SS
-301 SKGSSENKSEGKS
+301 GSSS
-314 WNSSSGTSESLSKG
+314 SSSG
-328 ISETFSNSK
+328 
-337 GSNENKSKG
+337 SNESKSKG
-346 KTSGSSS
+346 MTYGSSS
-353 GTSESLSKG
+353 GT
-362 VSETFSN
+362 
-369 SKGSS
+369 
-374 ENKSEG
+374 NKSYTA
-380 KSWSSSSGTS
+380 GTS
-390 ESLSKGI
+390 K
-397 SETITESTG
+397 TTTESTG

-413 GKTSGSSESK
+413 GKTSSTSDSK
-423 GETETTTTGTNDST
+423 GETETVTTGTNDST
-437 TSNESIGTSYNI
+437 TSNESSGTSYSV

-459 DWLKYLDEILFP
+459 DWLKYLDEILLP

-477 SKGIYLTSSF
+477 SKGIYMTSSF
-487 VFSNNRG
+487 VFSNDNG

-499 GNTMKSLFSG
+499 GNTMRSLFSG

-516 LTLELLPDNDK
+516 LTLELLPSNDR

-542 SNYTS
+542 SGYVS
-547 DKKDALILKSGMGIE
+547 DKKEALVLKSGMGIGK
-562 RKAEYGNWYS
+562 KAEFGNWYS

-597 FGLNVNSGEDDE
+597 FGLNVNSGEEEE

-623 DIDVSLDKK
+623 DIDVSIDKK

-696 PFRLNPFEFFK
+696 PFRLNPFEFFE

-760 DPFAEGIYSFPT
+760 NPFAEGVYSFPT
-772 LKDLLDKVEVEVE
+772 LKDLLEKVEVEVE
-785 KQGFDDRLKRDYIGS
+785 KQGFDERLKRDYIGS

-826 ELIERKVVL
+826 ELIEKKVVL

-861 KAKYKENRH
+861 KAKYRVNRH

-889 GDSPNRKQGIE
+889 GDSPNKKQGIE

-946 DKEAIGTTMSLSSEQ
+946 DKEAIGNTMSLASEQ
-961 KDFLSSLN
+961 KNFLSSLN

-986 QIKMTTNTTGDRYVE
+986 QIKRTTNTTGDRYVE
-1001 DSELTE
+1001 DHELTE
-1007 RIIDFYQKNNII
+1007 RIIDFYQGNNII
-1019 LGLRYLDRK
+1019 LGLKYLDRK
-1028 ATEEEFEY
+1028 ATQEEFEY
-1036 CKLVSSYQKEAK
+1036 CKLVSSNQKESK
-1048 IFKELFENKIKT
+1048 IFKELFENKVES
-1060 FEQFKIIFNILLD
+1060 FQQFQEIFDTLLD
-1073 EDLWNIMEK
+1073 EEIWDIMEK
-1082 ILLQD
+1082 ILQQQE
-1087 GYDKISEKNGRE
+1087 YDKVSENNGRK
-1099 FVEEI
+1099 FVEKI
-1104 KKMDCSKD
+1104 KKIASSEN
-1112 IDLNIFKEIILGK
+1112 INLEIFKEIILGK
-1125 YYDKSQIREELYK
+1125 YYVKSEIREELYV
-1138 DISYTL
+1138 DIADTL
-1144 ELLLKNILAMEEY
+1144 EILLDNIIRMDEY
-1157 DSAALYKGFRA
+1157 EIANLYKGLRINK
-1168 SRLKGNFKK
+1168 LKGNFKK

>member
-1 MVEKLEEY
+1 MIKKLEEEY
-9 GIKFLEK
+9 GVKFLEK
-16 LNVNFEISNYQNFD
+16 LNSNYEISNYQEFN

-69 LRVDGINFIYLILGS
+69 LRADGINFIYLILGS

-106 NIREMGE
+106 NVREMGE

-122 NFRGSKIEKLTPKAN
+122 NFRGSKIEKLTPKEN
-137 KDILNKIKSSKR
+137 QDILNKIKGSKR
-149 FGTIVGIPGINES
+149 FGTIVGVPGINES

-189 KPVDDLQIKNLEKQ
+189 RPVDDLQIRNLEKQ
-203 LYKIYDKLSIFSKKS
+203 LYTIYDKLSIFSKQS
-218 IQTGVNNSQSTGETK
+218 IQSGVNSSQSTGETK
-233 GKSISESKGT
+233 GTSISESKGT
-243 SITLSTSIGESE
+243 SSTLSTSTSKSA
-255 TISKGTNSSKSFSK
+255 TISKGKNVSISSSD
-269 GKTESKTEGSNRG
+269 GETESKTVGSNKG
-282 KNASYSETNTKGV
+282 TNVSDSETNTNG
-295 SETFSN
+295 T
-301 SKGSSENKSEGKS
+301 
-314 WNSSSGTSESLSKG
+314 NSSSGDSYSS
-328 ISETFSNSK
+328 S
-337 GSNENKSKG
+337 GSNESKSRG
-346 KTSGSSS
+346 KTWGSSS
-353 GTSESLSKG
+353 GT
-362 VSETFSN
+362 
-369 SKGSS
+369 
-374 ENKSEG
+374 NKSYT
-380 KSWSSSSGTS
+380 KGTS
-390 ESLSKGI
+390 Q
-397 SETITESTG
+397 TTTESTG

-437 TSNESIGTSYNI
+437 TSNESTGTSYNI

-459 DWLKYLDEILFP
+459 DWLKYLDEVLFP

-477 SKGIYLTSSF
+477 SKGIYLTNSF
-487 VFSNNRG
+487 VFSNDKG

-499 GNTMKSLFSG
+499 GNTMRSLFSG

-623 DIDVSLDKK
+623 DIDVSLNKK

-760 DPFAEGIYSFPT
+760 DPFAEGVYSFPT

-1001 DSELTE
+1001 DNELTE

-1087 GYDKISEKNGRE
+1087 GYDKISEKNGRK

>member
-1 MVEKLEEY
+1 MLKKLEEGY
-9 GIKFLEK
+9 GLKFLEK
-16 LNVNFEISNYQNFD
+16 LNSEHNITTYQNFNF
-30 LENLEDNLSEVTL
+30 ESLEDNLSEVTL
-43 FKINE
+43 FKIDE
-48 LTFEEN
+48 LTFEED

-69 LRVDGINFIYLILGS
+69 LRAEGINFIYLILGS

-91 FGIVKNLKDDRELPL
+91 FGIVKNLKDDKELLL
-106 NIREMGE
+106 NVREMGE

-122 NFRGSKIEKLTPKAN
+122 NFRGSKITKLSPLEN
-137 KDILNKIKSSKR
+137 KEILNKIKSSRR
-149 FGTIVGIPGINES
+149 FATITGVPGINETN
-162 EDKSSFQGIDRL
+162 DRSSFQGIDRL

-189 KPVDDLQIKNLEKQ
+189 RPIEDVQIKALEKQ
-203 LYKIYDKLSIFSKKS
+203 LYSIYDKLSLFSKQN
-218 IQTGVNNSQSTGETK
+218 IQSGVNSSQSTGETK
-233 GKSISESKGT
+233 GTSLSESKGT
-243 SITLSTSIGESE
+243 SITSSTSTSKSATVSKGKNVSISSSDGTTDSKTVGSNKGMNTGKSE
-255 TISKGTNSSKSFSK
+255 TNTNGTNSSS
-269 GKTESKTEGSNRG
+269 GS
-282 KNASYSETNTKGV
+282 SS
-295 SETFSN
+295 SS
-301 SKGSSENKSEGKS
+301 SGSSE
-314 WNSSSGTSESLSKG
+314 SKAMG
-328 ISETFSNSK
+328 ITY
-337 GSNENKSKG
+337 
-346 KTSGSSS
+346 GSSS
-353 GTSESLSKG
+353 GT
-362 VSETFSN
+362 
-369 SKGSS
+369 
-374 ENKSEG
+374 NKSYTA
-380 KSWSSSSGTS
+380 GTS
-390 ESLSKGI
+390 K
-397 SETITESTG
+397 TTTESTG

-413 GKTSGSSESK
+413 GKTSSTSDSK
-423 GETETTTTGTNDST
+423 GETETVTTGTNDST
-437 TSNESIGTSYNI
+437 TSNESTGSSYSV

-459 DWLKYLDEILFP
+459 DWLKYIDETIFP

-487 VFSNNRG
+487 IFSNDNG

-499 GNTMKSLFSG
+499 GNTMRSLFSG
-509 RKGNKIP
+509 RQGNKIP
-516 LTLELLPDNDK
+516 LSLELLSDDDK
-527 RIEFFQNFQIPEYDI
+527 RIKYFQNFQIPEYDI
-542 SNYTS
+542 SEYTL
-547 DKKDALILKSGMGIE
+547 DKKETLILKSEMGIGK
-562 RKAEYGNWYS
+562 RTEYGNWYS

-597 FGLNVNSGEDDE
+597 FGLNVNSGEEEE

-623 DIDVSLDKK
+623 DIDVSIDKK

-696 PFRLNPFEFFK
+696 PFRLNPFEFFE

-760 DPFAEGIYSFPT
+760 DPFAEGVYSFPT
-772 LKDLLDKVEVEVE
+772 LKDLLEKVEIEVE

-809 VGSKG
+809 IGSKG

-826 ELIERKVVL
+826 ELIEKKVVL

-861 KAKYKENRH
+861 KAKYRVNRN

-889 GDSPNRKQGIE
+889 GDSPNKKQGIE

-946 DKEAIGTTMSLSSEQ
+946 DKEAIGTTMSLTSEQ
-961 KDFLSSLN
+961 KNFLSSLN

-986 QIKMTTNTTGDRYVE
+986 QIKRTTNTTGDRYVE
-1001 DSELTE
+1001 DYELTD
-1007 RIIDFYQKNNII
+1007 RVIDFYQRNNII
-1019 LGLRYLDRK
+1019 LGLKYLDRK
-1028 ATEEEFEY
+1028 ATQEEFEY
-1036 CKLVSSYQKEAK
+1036 CKLVSSNQKESK
-1048 IFKELFENKIKT
+1048 IFKELFENKIES
-1060 FEQFKIIFNILLD
+1060 FQQFQEIFNILLN
-1073 EDLWNIMEK
+1073 EDIWNIVEK

-1087 GYDKISEKNGRE
+1087 GYDKISEKNGRK
-1099 FVEEI
+1099 FVEKLKGI
-1104 KKMDCSKD
+1104 ANSKD
-1112 IDLNIFKEIILGK
+1112 INLDIFKEIILGK
-1125 YYDKSQIREELYK
+1125 YYKKEEIREELYI
-1138 DISYTL
+1138 DIADTL
-1144 ELLLKNILAMEEY
+1144 DILLENIIQMNEY
-1157 DSAALYKGFRA
+1157 DSATLYTGLRVNK
-1168 SRLKGNFKK
+1168 LKGNFKK

>member
-1 MVEKLEEY
+1 MLKKLEEGY
-9 GIKFLEK
+9 GLKFLEK
-16 LNVNFEISNYQNFD
+16 LNSEHNITTYQNFNF
-30 LENLEDNLSEVTL
+30 ESLEDNLSEVTL
-43 FKINE
+43 FKIDE
-48 LTFEEN
+48 LTFEED

-69 LRVDGINFIYLILGS
+69 LRAEGINFIYLILGS

-91 FGIVKNLKDDRELPL
+91 FGIVKNLKDDKELLL
-106 NIREMGE
+106 NVREMGE

-122 NFRGSKIEKLTPKAN
+122 NFRGSKITKLSPLEN
-137 KDILNKIKSSKR
+137 KEILNKIKSSRR
-149 FGTIVGIPGINES
+149 FATITGVPGINETN
-162 EDKSSFQGIDRL
+162 DRSSFQGIDRL

-189 KPVDDLQIKNLEKQ
+189 RPIEDVQIKALEKQ
-203 LYKIYDKLSIFSKKS
+203 LYSIYDKLSLFSKQN
-218 IQTGVNNSQSTGETK
+218 IQSGVNSSQSTGETK
-233 GKSISESKGT
+233 GTSLSESKGT
-243 SITLSTSIGESE
+243 SITSSTSISKSATVSKGKNVSISSSDGTTDSKTIGSNKGMNTGKSE
-255 TISKGTNSSKSFSK
+255 TNTNGTNSSS
-269 GKTESKTEGSNRG
+269 GS
-282 KNASYSETNTKGV
+282 SS
-295 SETFSN
+295 SS
-301 SKGSSENKSEGKS
+301 SGSSE
-314 WNSSSGTSESLSKG
+314 SKAMG
-328 ISETFSNSK
+328 ITY
-337 GSNENKSKG
+337 
-346 KTSGSSS
+346 GSSS
-353 GTSESLSKG
+353 GT
-362 VSETFSN
+362 
-369 SKGSS
+369 
-374 ENKSEG
+374 NKSYTA
-380 KSWSSSSGTS
+380 GTS
-390 ESLSKGI
+390 K
-397 SETITESTG
+397 TTTESTG

-413 GKTSGSSESK
+413 GKTSSTSDSK
-423 GETETTTTGTNDST
+423 GETETVTTGTNDST
-437 TSNESIGTSYNI
+437 TLNESTGSSYSV

-459 DWLKYLDEILFP
+459 DWLKYIDETIFP

-487 VFSNNRG
+487 IFSNDNG

-499 GNTMKSLFSG
+499 GNTMRSLFSG
-509 RKGNKIP
+509 RQGNKIP
-516 LTLELLPDNDK
+516 LSLELLSDDDK
-527 RIEFFQNFQIPEYDI
+527 RIKYFQNFQIPEYDI
-542 SNYTS
+542 SEYTL
-547 DKKDALILKSGMGIE
+547 DKKETLILKSEMGIGK
-562 RKAEYGNWYS
+562 RTEYGNWYS

-597 FGLNVNSGEDDE
+597 FGLNVNSGEEEE

-623 DIDVSLDKK
+623 DIDVSIDKK

-696 PFRLNPFEFFK
+696 PFRLNPFEFFE

-760 DPFAEGIYSFPT
+760 NPFAEGVYSFPT
-772 LKDLLDKVEVEVE
+772 LKDLLEKVEIEVE

-809 VGSKG
+809 IGSKG

-826 ELIERKVVL
+826 ELIEKKVVL

-861 KAKYKENRH
+861 KAKYRVNRN

-889 GDSPNRKQGIE
+889 GDSPNKKQGIE

-946 DKEAIGTTMSLSSEQ
+946 DKEAIGTTMSLTSEQ
-961 KDFLSSLN
+961 KNFLSSLN

-986 QIKMTTNTTGDRYVE
+986 QIKRTTNTTGDRYVE
-1001 DSELTE
+1001 DYELTD
-1007 RIIDFYQKNNII
+1007 RVIDFYQRNNII
-1019 LGLRYLDRK
+1019 LGLKYLDRK
-1028 ATEEEFEY
+1028 AIQEEFEY
-1036 CKLVSSYQKEAK
+1036 CKLVSSNQKESK
-1048 IFKELFENKIKT
+1048 IFKELFENKIES
-1060 FEQFKIIFNILLD
+1060 FQQFQEIFNILLD
-1073 EDLWNIMEK
+1073 EDIWNIVEK

-1087 GYDKISEKNGRE
+1087 GYDKISEKNGRK
-1099 FVEEI
+1099 FVEKLKGI
-1104 KKMDCSKD
+1104 ANSKD
-1112 IDLNIFKEIILGK
+1112 INLDIFKEIILGK
-1125 YYDKSQIREELYK
+1125 YYKKEEIREELYI
-1138 DISYTL
+1138 DIADTL
-1144 ELLLKNILAMEEY
+1144 DILLENIIQMNEY
-1157 DSAALYKGFRA
+1157 DSATLYTGLRVNK
-1168 SRLKGNFKK
+1168 LKGNFKK

>member
-1 MVEKLEEY
+1 MIKKLEEEY
-9 GIKFLEK
+9 GVKFLEK
-16 LNVNFEISNYQNFD
+16 LNSNYEISNYQEFN

-69 LRVDGINFIYLILGS
+69 LRADGINFIYLILGS

-106 NIREMGE
+106 NVREMGE

-122 NFRGSKIEKLTPKAN
+122 NFRGSKIEKLTPKEN
-137 KDILNKIKSSKR
+137 QDILNKIKGSKR
-149 FGTIVGIPGINES
+149 FGTIVGVPGINES

-189 KPVDDLQIKNLEKQ
+189 RPVDDLQIRNLEKQ
-203 LYKIYDKLSIFSKKS
+203 LYTIYDKLSIFSKQS
-218 IQTGVNNSQSTGETK
+218 IQSGVNSSQSIGETK
-233 GKSISESKGT
+233 GTSISESKGT
-243 SITLSTSIGESE
+243 SSTLSTSKSKSA
-255 TISKGTNSSKSFSK
+255 TISEGKNVSTSSSD
-269 GKTESKTEGSNRG
+269 GKTESKTEGTNTGTNVSD
-282 KNASYSETNTKGV
+282 SETNTN
-295 SETFSN
+295 N
-301 SKGSSENKSEGKS
+301 SGSSESSKSKAKGKTWGSNSGKSE
-314 WNSSSGTSESLSKG
+314 SSTKG
-328 ISETFSNSK
+328 ISETKTTSN
-337 GSNENKSKG
+337 
-346 KTSGSSS
+346 
-353 GTSESLSKG
+353 GT
-362 VSETFSN
+362 N
-369 SKGSS
+369 
-374 ENKSEG
+374 EG
-380 KSWSSSSGTS
+380 KSS
-390 ESLSKGI
+390 
-397 SETITESTG
+397 
-406 KNEGESF
+406 

-437 TSNESIGTSYNI
+437 TSNESTGTSYNI
-449 STEVQNREIQ
+449 STDVQNREIQ
-459 DWLKYLDEILFP
+459 DWLKYLDEVLFP

-487 VFSNNRG
+487 VFSNDKG

-499 GNTMKSLFSG
+499 GNTMRSLFSG

-562 RKAEYGNWYS
+562 KKAEYGNWYS

-623 DIDVSLDKK
+623 DIDVSLNKK

-760 DPFAEGIYSFPT
+760 DPFAEGVYSFPT

-1001 DSELTE
+1001 DNELTE

-1087 GYDKISEKNGRE
+1087 GYDKISEKNGRK

>member
-1 MVEKLEEY
+1 MIKKLEEEY
-9 GIKFLEK
+9 GVKFLEK
-16 LNVNFEISNYQNFD
+16 LNSNYEISNYQEFN

-69 LRVDGINFIYLILGS
+69 LRADGINFIYLILGS

-106 NIREMGE
+106 NVREMGE

-122 NFRGSKIEKLTPKAN
+122 NFRGSKIEKLTPKEN
-137 KDILNKIKSSKR
+137 QDILNKIKGSKR
-149 FGTIVGIPGINES
+149 FGTIVGVPGINES

-189 KPVDDLQIKNLEKQ
+189 RPVDDLQIRNLEKQ
-203 LYKIYDKLSIFSKKS
+203 LYTIYDKLSIFSKQS
-218 IQTGVNNSQSTGETK
+218 IQSGVNSSQSTGETK
-233 GKSISESKGT
+233 GTSISESKGT
-243 SITLSTSIGESE
+243 SSTLSTSTSKSA
-255 TISKGTNSSKSFSK
+255 TISKGKNVSISSSD
-269 GKTESKTEGSNRG
+269 GETESKTVGSNKG
-282 KNASYSETNTKGV
+282 TNVSDSETNTNG
-295 SETFSN
+295 T
-301 SKGSSENKSEGKS
+301 
-314 WNSSSGTSESLSKG
+314 NSSSGDSYSS
-328 ISETFSNSK
+328 S
-337 GSNENKSKG
+337 GSNESKSRG
-346 KTSGSSS
+346 KTWGSSS
-353 GTSESLSKG
+353 GT
-362 VSETFSN
+362 
-369 SKGSS
+369 
-374 ENKSEG
+374 NKSYT
-380 KSWSSSSGTS
+380 KGTS
-390 ESLSKGI
+390 Q
-397 SETITESTG
+397 TTTESTG

-437 TSNESIGTSYNI
+437 TSNESTGTSYNI

-459 DWLKYLDEILFP
+459 DWLKYLDEVLFP

-477 SKGIYLTSSF
+477 SKGIYLTNSF
-487 VFSNNRG
+487 VFSNDKG

-499 GNTMKSLFSG
+499 GNTMRSLFSG

-623 DIDVSLDKK
+623 DIDVSLNKK

-760 DPFAEGIYSFPT
+760 DPFAEGVYSFPT

-1001 DSELTE
+1001 DNELTE

-1087 GYDKISEKNGRE
+1087 GYDKISEKNGRK

-1157 DSAALYKGFRA
+1157 DSAALYKGFRV

>member
-1 MVEKLEEY
+1 
-9 GIKFLEK
+9 
-16 LNVNFEISNYQNFD
+16 
-30 LENLEDNLSEVTL
+30 
-43 FKINE
+43 
-48 LTFEEN
+48 
-54 EKNPRREAFENVLGT
+54 
-69 LRVDGINFIYLILGS
+69 
-84 KKGVSFY
+84 
-91 FGIVKNLKDDRELPL
+91 
-106 NIREMGE
+106 
-113 TLLKASIHG
+113 
-122 NFRGSKIEKLTPKAN
+122 
-137 KDILNKIKSSKR
+137 
-149 FGTIVGIPGINES
+149 
-162 EDKSSFQGIDRL
+162 
-174 TDVMLGDEFGLCILA
+174 MLGDEFGLCILA
-189 KPVDDLQIKNLEKQ
+189 RPVDDIQIRSLEKQ
-203 LYKIYDKLSIFSKKS
+203 LYTIYDKLSVFSKQN
-218 IQTGVNNSQSTGETK
+218 IQSGINSSQSTGETK
-233 GKSISESKGT
+233 GTSLSESKGT
-243 SITLSTSIGESE
+243 SITSSTS
-255 TISKGTNSSKSFSK
+255 TSKSATVSK
-269 GKTESKTEGSNRG
+269 GKNVSISSSDGTTESKTVGSNKG
-282 KNASYSETNTKGV
+282 VNTSKSETNTNGTNK
-295 SETFSN
+295 SS
-301 SKGSSENKSEGKS
+301 GSSS
-314 WNSSSGTSESLSKG
+314 SSSG
-328 ISETFSNSK
+328 
-337 GSNENKSKG
+337 SNESKSKG
-346 KTSGSSS
+346 MTYGSSS
-353 GTSESLSKG
+353 GT
-362 VSETFSN
+362 
-369 SKGSS
+369 
-374 ENKSEG
+374 NKSYTA
-380 KSWSSSSGTS
+380 GTS
-390 ESLSKGI
+390 K
-397 SETITESTG
+397 TTTESTG

-413 GKTSGSSESK
+413 GKTSSTSDSK
-423 GETETTTTGTNDST
+423 GETETVTTGTNDST
-437 TSNESIGTSYNI
+437 TSNESSGTSYSV

-459 DWLKYLDEILFP
+459 DWLKYLDEILLP

-477 SKGIYLTSSF
+477 SKGIYMTSSF
-487 VFSNNRG
+487 VFSNDNG

-499 GNTMKSLFSG
+499 GNTMRSLFSG

-516 LTLELLPDNDK
+516 LTLELLPSND
-527 RIEFFQNFQIPEYDI
+527 RMIEFFQNFQIPEYDI
-542 SNYTS
+542 SGYVS
-547 DKKDALILKSGMGIE
+547 DKKEALVLKSGMGIGK
-562 RKAEYGNWYS
+562 KAEFGNWYS

-597 FGLNVNSGEDDE
+597 FGLNVNSGEEEE

-623 DIDVSLDKK
+623 DIDVSIDKK

-696 PFRLNPFEFFK
+696 PFRLNPFEFFE

-760 DPFAEGIYSFPT
+760 NPFAEGVYSFPT
-772 LKDLLDKVEVEVE
+772 LKDLLEKVEVEVE
-785 KQGFDDRLKRDYIGS
+785 KQGFDERLKRDYIGS

-826 ELIERKVVL
+826 ELIEKKVVL

-861 KAKYKENRH
+861 KAKYRVNRH

-889 GDSPNRKQGIE
+889 GDSPNKKQGIE

-946 DKEAIGTTMSLSSEQ
+946 DKEAIGNTMSLASEQ
-961 KDFLSSLN
+961 KNFLSSLN

-986 QIKMTTNTTGDRYVE
+986 QIKRTTNTTGDRYVE
-1001 DSELTE
+1001 DHELTE
-1007 RIIDFYQKNNII
+1007 RIIDFYQGNNII
-1019 LGLRYLDRK
+1019 LGLKYLDRK
-1028 ATEEEFEY
+1028 ATQEKFEY
-1036 CKLVSSYQKEAK
+1036 SKL
-1048 IFKELFENKIKT
+1048 I
-1060 FEQFKIIFNILLD
+1060 
-1073 EDLWNIMEK
+1073 
-1082 ILLQD
+1082 
-1087 GYDKISEKNGRE
+1087 
-1099 FVEEI
+1099 
-1104 KKMDCSKD
+1104 
-1112 IDLNIFKEIILGK
+1112 
-1125 YYDKSQIREELYK
+1125 
-1138 DISYTL
+1138 
-1144 ELLLKNILAMEEY
+1144 
-1157 DSAALYKGFRA
+1157 
-1168 SRLKGNFKK
+1168 

>member
-1 MVEKLEEY
+1 MISDLDRKYEL
-9 GIKFLEK
+9 KFLEK
-16 LNVNFEISNYQNFD
+16 LNSNNEILNYEKFNLES
-30 LENLEDNLSEVTL
+30 LENNLSELTF

-69 LRVDGINFIYLILGS
+69 LRVEGISFIYLILGD

-91 FGIVKNLKDDRELPL
+91 FGIVKDLAADKELPL
-106 NIREMGE
+106 NVREMGE
-113 TLLKASIHG
+113 TLLKSSIHG
-122 NFRGSKIEKLTPKAN
+122 NFRGSKITKLTPKEN
-137 KDILNKIKSSKR
+137 KEILNKIKIGKR
-149 FGTIVGIPGINES
+149 FGTITGIPGINETD
-162 EDKSSFQGIDRL
+162 DKNSFQGIDRL

-189 KPVDDLQIKNLEKQ
+189 KPVENIQIRNLEKQ
-203 LYKIYDKLSIFSKKS
+203 LYIIYDKLSIFSKQN
-218 IQTGVNNSQSTGETK
+218 IQSGVNSSQSTGETK
-233 GKSISESKGT
+233 GTSISEAKGINISTGT
-243 SITLSTSIGESE
+243 ST
-255 TISKGTNSSKSFSK
+255 SKSATLSK
-269 GKTESKTEGSNRG
+269 GKNISISSADGTSESRSVGSNKG
-282 KNASYSETNTKGV
+282 VNTGSSETNTNGR
-295 SETFSN
+295 
-301 SKGSSENKSEGKS
+301 
-314 WNSSSGTSESLSKG
+314 NSSSGSSSSSSGTNES
-328 ISETFSNSK
+328 
-337 GSNENKSKG
+337 KSK
-346 KTSGSSS
+346 SINYGSSS
-353 GTSESLSKG
+353 GTNRSY
-362 VSETFSN
+362 TF
-369 SKGSS
+369 GSS
-374 ENKSEG
+374 K
-380 KSWSSSSGTS
+380 T
-390 ESLSKGI
+390 
-397 SETITESTG
+397 TTESTG

-413 GKTSGSSESK
+413 GKTSS
-423 GETETTTTGTNDST
+423 
-437 TSNESIGTSYNI
+437 SNESIGENETITKGTNDSSTSNESTGTSYSV
-449 STEVQNREIQ
+449 STEIQNREIQ
-459 DWLKYLDEILFP
+459 DWLKYLDEVLFP

-487 VFSNNRG
+487 VFSNDNG

-516 LTLELLPDNDK
+516 LKLELLPSNDK

-542 SNYTS
+542 STY
-547 DKKDALILKSGMGIE
+547 DVEQKDALVLKSGIGMGK
-562 RKAEYGNWYS
+562 KAEYGNWYS

-597 FGLNVNSGEDDE
+597 FGLNVNSGEDEE

-616 VQSGNIL
+616 VQSGNVL

-672 YRILIDEPKTKDIL
+672 YRILIDEAKTKDIL

-696 PFRLNPFEFFK
+696 PFRLNPFEFFE

-760 DPFAEGIYSFPT
+760 NPFAEGVYSFPT
-772 LKDLLDKVEVEVE
+772 LKDLLEKVEVEVE
-785 KQGFDDRLKRDYIGS
+785 KQGFDERLKRDYIGS

-826 ELIERKVVL
+826 ELIEKKVVL

-861 KAKYKENRH
+861 KAKYRVNRH

-889 GDSPNRKQGIE
+889 GDSPNKKQGIE

-946 DKEAIGTTMSLSSEQ
+946 DKEAIGTTMSLTSEQ
-961 KDFLSSLN
+961 KSFLSSLN

-1001 DSELTE
+1001 DEELTE
-1007 RIIDFYQKNNII
+1007 RIIDFYQNNNII
-1019 LGLRYLDRK
+1019 LGLKYLDRK
-1028 ATEEEFEY
+1028 ATQEEFEY
-1036 CKLVSSYQKEAK
+1036 CKLVSSNQKESK
-1048 IFKELFENKIKT
+1048 IFKDLFENKIKS
-1060 FEQFKIIFNILLD
+1060 FQQFQEIFDILLD
-1073 EDLWNIMEK
+1073 EELWTIMEK
-1082 ILLQD
+1082 ILRQQE
-1087 GYDKISEKNGRE
+1087 YDKVSETIGGKFIRKLKRIAN
-1099 FVEEI
+1099 
-1104 KKMDCSKD
+1104 SKD

-1125 YYDKSQIREELYK
+1125 YYEKSEIREELYS
-1138 DISYTL
+1138 DISDTL
-1144 ELLLKNILAMEEY
+1144 DILLENIIEMDEY
-1157 DSAALYKGFRA
+1157 DSASIYKGLRMNKV
-1168 SRLKGNFKK
+1168 KGNLKR

>member
-1 MVEKLEEY
+1 MIKKLEEEY
-9 GIKFLEK
+9 GVKFLEK
-16 LNVNFEISNYQNFD
+16 LNSNYEISNYQEFN

-69 LRVDGINFIYLILGS
+69 LRADGINFIYLILGS

-106 NIREMGE
+106 NVREMGE

-122 NFRGSKIEKLTPKAN
+122 NFRGSKIEKLTPKEN
-137 KDILNKIKSSKR
+137 QDILNKIKGSKR
-149 FGTIVGIPGINES
+149 FGTIVGVPGINES

-189 KPVDDLQIKNLEKQ
+189 RPVDDLQIRNLEKQ
-203 LYKIYDKLSIFSKKS
+203 LYTIYDKLSIFSKQS
-218 IQTGVNNSQSTGETK
+218 IQSGVNSSQSTGETK
-233 GKSISESKGT
+233 GTSISESKGT
-243 SITLSTSIGESE
+243 SSTLSTSTSKSA
-255 TISKGTNSSKSFSK
+255 TISKGKNVSISSSD
-269 GKTESKTEGSNRG
+269 GETESKTVGSNKG
-282 KNASYSETNTKGV
+282 TNVSDSETNTNG
-295 SETFSN
+295 T
-301 SKGSSENKSEGKS
+301 
-314 WNSSSGTSESLSKG
+314 NSSSGDSYSS
-328 ISETFSNSK
+328 S
-337 GSNENKSKG
+337 GSNESKSRG
-346 KTSGSSS
+346 KTWGSSS
-353 GTSESLSKG
+353 GT
-362 VSETFSN
+362 
-369 SKGSS
+369 
-374 ENKSEG
+374 NKSYT
-380 KSWSSSSGTS
+380 KGTS
-390 ESLSKGI
+390 Q
-397 SETITESTG
+397 TTTESTG

-437 TSNESIGTSYNI
+437 TSNESTGTSYNI

-459 DWLKYLDEILFP
+459 DWLKYLDEVLFP

-477 SKGIYLTSSF
+477 SKGIYLTNSF
-487 VFSNNRG
+487 VFSNDKG

-499 GNTMKSLFSG
+499 GNTMRSLFSG

-760 DPFAEGIYSFPT
+760 DPFAEGVYSFPT

-1060 FEQFKIIFNILLD
+1060 FEQFKIIFNILSD

-1087 GYDKISEKNGRE
+1087 GYDKISEKNGRK

>member
-1 MVEKLEEY
+1 MIKKLEEEY
-9 GIKFLEK
+9 GVKFLEK
-16 LNVNFEISNYQNFD
+16 LNSNYEISNYQEFN
-30 LENLEDNLSEVTL
+30 LENLKDNLSEVTL

-69 LRVDGINFIYLILGS
+69 LRADGINFIYLILGS

-106 NIREMGE
+106 NVREMGE

-122 NFRGSKIEKLTPKAN
+122 NFRGSKIEKLTPKEN
-137 KDILNKIKSSKR
+137 QDILNKIKGSKR
-149 FGTIVGIPGINES
+149 FGTIVGVPGINES

-189 KPVDDLQIKNLEKQ
+189 RPVDDLQIRNLEKQ
-203 LYKIYDKLSIFSKKS
+203 LYTIYDKLSIFSKQS
-218 IQTGVNNSQSTGETK
+218 IQSGVNSSQSTGETK
-233 GKSISESKGT
+233 GTSISESKGT
-243 SITLSTSIGESE
+243 SSTLSTSTSKSA
-255 TISKGTNSSKSFSK
+255 TISKGKNVSISSSD
-269 GKTESKTEGSNRG
+269 GETESKTVGSNKG
-282 KNASYSETNTKGV
+282 TNVSDSETNTNG
-295 SETFSN
+295 T
-301 SKGSSENKSEGKS
+301 
-314 WNSSSGTSESLSKG
+314 NSSSGDSYSS
-328 ISETFSNSK
+328 S
-337 GSNENKSKG
+337 GSNESKSRG
-346 KTSGSSS
+346 KTWGSSS
-353 GTSESLSKG
+353 GT
-362 VSETFSN
+362 
-369 SKGSS
+369 
-374 ENKSEG
+374 NKSYT
-380 KSWSSSSGTS
+380 KGTS
-390 ESLSKGI
+390 Q
-397 SETITESTG
+397 TTTESTG

-437 TSNESIGTSYNI
+437 TSNESTGTSYNI

-459 DWLKYLDEILFP
+459 DWLKYLDEVLFP

-477 SKGIYLTSSF
+477 SKGIYLTNSF
-487 VFSNNRG
+487 VFSNDKG

-499 GNTMKSLFSG
+499 GNTMRSLFSG

-623 DIDVSLDKK
+623 DIDVSLNKK

-672 YRILIDEPKTKDIL
+672 YRILIDEPKIKDIL

-760 DPFAEGIYSFPT
+760 DPFAEGVYSFPT

-921 IPNKLTPEIL
+921 IPNKLTLEIL

-1001 DSELTE
+1001 DNELTE

-1087 GYDKISEKNGRE
+1087 GYDKISEKNGRK

>member
-1 MVEKLEEY
+1 MIEKLEESY
-9 GIKFLEK
+9 ELKFLEK
-16 LNVNFEISNYQNFD
+16 LNSNYNISNYQEFD
-30 LENLEDNLSEVTL
+30 LERLEENLSEVTL

-48 LTFEEN
+48 LTFEED

-69 LRVDGINFIYLILGS
+69 LRAEGINFIYLILGS

-91 FGIVKNLKDDRELPL
+91 FGIVKNLKDERELSL
-106 NIREMGE
+106 TVREMGE

-122 NFRGSKIEKLTPKAN
+122 NFRGSKITKLRPEEN
-137 KDILNKIKSSKR
+137 REILNKIKSSRR
-149 FGTIVGIPGINES
+149 FGTMTGVPGINETN
-162 EDKSSFQGIDRL
+162 DKSNFQGIDRL
-174 TDVMLGDEFGLCILA
+174 IDVMLGDEFGLCILA
-189 KPVDDLQIKNLEKQ
+189 RPVDDIEIRNLEKQ
-203 LYKIYDKLSIFSKKS
+203 LYTIYDKLSVFSKQN
-218 IQTGVNNSQSTGETK
+218 IQSGVNSSQSTGETK
-233 GKSISESKGT
+233 GTSLSESKGT
-243 SITLSTSIGESE
+243 TITSSTS
-255 TISKGTNSSKSFSK
+255 TSKSATVSK
-269 GKTESKTEGSNRG
+269 GKNVSISSSDGTTESKTVGSNKG
-282 KNASYSETNTKGV
+282 VNTSKSETNTNN
-295 SETFSN
+295 T
-301 SKGSSENKSEGKS
+301 GSSSGYNSGS
-314 WNSSSGTSESLSKG
+314 SNSSSTTGESKAKG
-328 ISETFSNSK
+328 MTY
-337 GSNENKSKG
+337 
-346 KTSGSSS
+346 GSSS
-353 GTSESLSKG
+353 GT
-362 VSETFSN
+362 
-369 SKGSS
+369 
-374 ENKSEG
+374 NKSYTA
-380 KSWSSSSGTS
+380 GTS
-390 ESLSKGI
+390 K
-397 SETITESTG
+397 TTTESTG

-413 GKTSGSSESK
+413 GKTSSTSDSK
-423 GETETTTTGTNDST
+423 GETETVTTGSNDST
-437 TSNESIGTSYNI
+437 TSNESTGTSYSI

-477 SKGIYLTSSF
+477 SKGIYMTSSF
-487 VFSNNRG
+487 VFSNDNG

-499 GNTMKSLFSG
+499 GNTMRSLFSG

-516 LTLELLPDNDK
+516 LTLELLSNDDK

-542 SNYTS
+542 SDYTL
-547 DKKDALILKSGMGIE
+547 DKKEALVLKSEMGIG
-562 RKAEYGNWYS
+562 RKSEYGNWYS

-597 FGLNVNSGEDDE
+597 FGLNINSGEDEE

-623 DIDVSLDKK
+623 DIDVSIDKK

-696 PFRLNPFEFFK
+696 PFRLNPFEFFE

-755 NSKFE
+755 NNKFE
-760 DPFAEGIYSFPT
+760 NPFAEGVYSFPT

-826 ELIERKVVL
+826 ELIEKKVVL

-861 KAKYKENRH
+861 KAKYRLNRH

-877 EEAHRLLAKFTP
+877 EEAHRLLAKFSP
-889 GDSPNRKQGIE
+889 GDSPNKKQGIE

-946 DKEAIGTTMSLSSEQ
+946 DKEAIGTTMSLASEQ
-961 KDFLSSLN
+961 KNFLSSLN

-986 QIKMTTNTTGDRYVE
+986 QIKRTTNTTGDRYVE
-1001 DSELTE
+1001 DYELTD
-1007 RIIDFYQKNNII
+1007 RIIDFYQGNNII
-1019 LGLRYLDRK
+1019 LGLKYLDRK
-1028 ATEEEFEY
+1028 ATQEEFEY
-1036 CKLVSSYQKEAK
+1036 CKLVSSNQKESK
-1048 IFKELFENKIKT
+1048 IFKELLENKIES
-1060 FEQFKIIFNILLD
+1060 FQQFQEIFDILLD
-1073 EDLWNIMEK
+1073 EEIWNIIEK
-1082 ILLQD
+1082 ILQQQE
-1087 GYDKISEKNGRE
+1087 YDRVSENAGRK
-1099 FVEEI
+1099 FVEKI
-1104 KKMDCSKD
+1104 KKIANSKN
-1112 IDLNIFKEIILGK
+1112 INLEIFKEIILGK
-1125 YYDKSQIREELYK
+1125 YYAKSEIREELYI
-1138 DISYTL
+1138 DIADTL
-1144 ELLLKNILAMEEY
+1144 EILLDNIIKMDKYETAN
-1157 DSAALYKGFRA
+1157 LYKGLRVNK
-1168 SRLKGNFKK
+1168 LKGNFKK